1 MPMNNKIKNRSF
13 LGDRAVAAATTPAP
27 LPASEPDE
35 AQQGSGII
43 PGDRPEFP
51 LPTLND
57 KHSFL
62 ATPRGI
68 DRPRT
73 PPELSFE
80 DSRALL
86 TRLTGLQPWQLEAFP
101 DELPPLPLSRPSSPL
116 RSPETSRPP
125 PQVRPRRL
133 SSTAVPIRFR
143 KPPLSPSTQ
152 RELAL
157 EPEKRSVS
165 PGTSPVRSRHS
176 KAHSAEFRTSRE
188 IRPLY
193 LLERNRKSGE
203 IDEVL
208 PALPSSASPSRASS
222 STDTDAEYESALES
236 PRPSDNVTPDDLSF
250 DPLHAVSDLI
260 AGRPGPELQHPELV
274 GREIEEVDGSGQVT
288 PKASDFTSSTPAA
301 SVGPSR
307 DVLAAALEDVKAKRS
322 SSRPASPLAPSAPLD
337 DTKMRDVS
345 TTRSGKSSPTNS
357 SSRLQTAAFGAAIG
371 GLTAAAFRN
380 RTPSPF
386 EVLTGGRRLSE
397 ERKIETESAPVSSEP
412 DEMEIDRDKKGKGKA
427 QRDMSV
433 SEPSVAAPPQKVSE
447 PKQVPTF
454 VDNEDDWAKNKS
466 ESIVTDDAT
475 LVGESTSGP
484 SASKEIQTEKILE
497 STAPQ
502 AAQPVDVLRA
512 TFGSG
517 DKSSDEP
524 TSTSAASPA
533 DLEKALADIK
543 PEQEP
548 VQTIAEDVASST
560 PKGKKKKNKKGK
572 RGSQQAEAE
581 PPSLPIE
588 PAQEDKIIPEPETQ
602 KETMEREILEPSF
615 PSASQEEKKVDVMD
629 FLEKDDQDAAP
640 ESERSIPSVVEPAAP
655 VADIPAVEVKV
666 LEQSESAAPS
676 DVKELEQPKF
686 AATETPAAEPERP
699 TSGWGSGLWG
709 ALGWGKK
716 RATSPA
722 PAPAAA
728 PVVEM
733 KKKKETEVPPVLV
746 APSESKQ
753 PEIET
758 EVKTAKPEP
767 AQEVAV
773 VSDEVPMPEATTA
786 PTFVVPQTAYFAD
799 GGKPHFTF
807 PQPLTKVTEDSAR
820 ELTEDV
826 IVKKGLD
833 AVLAAS
839 SEPTSEVYQEA
850 KQTYATAPPPTAFF
864 TDNGKPHFTFPQP
877 SVKKVEEVSQAPSD
891 IIATEKAQVETPSE
905 LPVASEYVSRE
916 LTPRDFTPPTPF
928 FTDNGKPHFTFPQP
942 STKSA
947 EAITPGPESI
957 LAAEVIA
964 PVEPTESSMSK
975 KKKVKKDKK
984 KRESVVAPEPESA
997 ASEPPNTTAGPSQA
1011 PDVGVHDQ
1019 QVQQRSEDLVTAP
1032 PAADDAAVLLRDTQ
1046 RNIVPVDVTL
1056 PENAKPTEK
1065 DVVPEPQVEN
1075 AGKTVE
1081 LPQEAAPADTVPST
1095 PAEEDAAQS
1104 SSKKKNKKAKKAK
1117 RESVQL
1123 STVEDSET
1131 STPVV
1136 ERSLDF
1142 SSTAPSE
1149 VKPDAGIDVPLPME
1163 TVTEKD
1169 ELAEPIVE
1177 PAEEAPVSTQP
1188 KLEIAVQDVTIQPIE
1203 RTESVRTLVE
1213 PASAE
1218 RDIPETAPSVTE
1230 EELAATPK
1238 KKGKKSK
1245 AKSGTQTPEV
1255 QAEPIVEPSTSTAE
1269 LAEPSRDVVE
1279 MSKEPTEPTQLSEP
1293 TTSVVAPPLEQ
1304 TKSLEVEPTPVEQQ
1318 PREDISATTEPSAEA
1333 GEATL
1338 VSKKE
1343 KKKKKG
1349 KKAKGTE
1356 TPVEETVLP
1365 EVPTTI
1371 DKLVEPSVQPE
1382 NIGLP
1387 DELDGELDAPV
1398 EETTVQP
1405 PVEPETPVQADTKE
1419 IALSTEDTSA
1429 APRPDIP
1436 SEPVSRDITDLT
1448 TDNST
1453 VPEPAP
1459 IEESV
1464 PTPVVIQP
1472 TDTAEA
1478 DDLTSTPS
1486 KKDKKKKKAKKN
1498 KAVDESEP
1506 STPVT
1511 EVQRELEASI
1521 ESVQPE
1527 PTVETD
1533 VAKPEQPLE
1542 GVTQPIPTPEVATVA
1557 EERPIEALTEPE
1569 HARDLPAIISE
1580 EPIQAPATD
1589 VVGEAATE
1597 SKKAKKKKGKK
1608 GKSVDIEPSAA
1619 DLPKETVESE
1629 TVIEPPVVEKAI
1641 EAEPVPLLEEPQETP
1656 LPLETPKEV
1665 VAGPVEVVKETED
1678 KPTPV
1683 LAESTRNVEEP
1694 VIEEEAAASKKS
1706 KKKKAKKGKSF
1717 DTEPSTPNS
1726 EEPPVLVKDFLE
1738 PAPTEKSDAIL
1749 EVQEQAPSNKEAMP
1763 APVSAVVDDGT
1774 PSAVEKP
1781 VQDTAVSSAPEPTV
1795 EPTVGPHIE
1804 PTVEPTVET
1813 TIEPAVE
1820 AEGAELAS
1828 KKSKKKKAKKAKSTD
1843 ITEPSTPTTEE
1854 PSVQFEAP
1862 SEPVAVEKS
1871 SDEVAQPPIDE
1882 LIPEATTVP
1891 TVDESLSRT
1900 VSKAENTDVPTERA
1914 SKDAVEPPMPLEP
1927 AAEEAVVEST
1937 PKKAK
1942 KKKGKKATADEEKE
1956 PETVT
1961 EAVKDAPIVEPS
1973 PEAAQVEETVH
1984 PPEPLVADAP
1994 VESIS
1999 LADDTL
2005 PTPLTEEP
2013 IERELATEMGQLSEP
2028 VDFEVPMETPSAEF
2042 EALPEVPL
2050 STERSEPQ
2058 IEEPENDDATSTSK
2072 KTKKKKSKKSKSIS
2086 EPQTPVT
2093 EVESFIAAT
2102 TETPEAQASPAPVES
2117 TTTTEEV
2124 ALPEI
2129 ETAKPTE
2136 TQDVEQTLIEPIQ
2149 PTEEL
2154 SRDNDP
2160 SVTVADQPAE
2170 PVGESTT
2177 DAPLS
2182 KKDKKKAKKGK
2193 RVSIVED
2200 TPPAPAAPVEE
2211 VTRELGSE
2219 EHATEVP
2226 QPQPEIATISEPVS
2240 PKSMPVS
2247 TTQQEDVVPT
2257 TLDDSNLA
2265 EPTSIGETIA
2275 PADSEGA
2282 STEQME
2288 KKTVEP
2294 EPTLVVEEDA
2304 TSSKKGKKKAKKD
2317 KRKSVTES
2325 EPSTPLETPT
2335 QELERAPLDKETFA
2349 IPAVVAE
2356 SKEDAVNTAVGLE
2369 PATATPMPEE
2379 NTSVVTKVKQEEQQ
2393 PSVEPV
2399 LAEEP
2404 QQPEQSAEPEQSS
2417 LSKKDK
2423 KKAKKSKRVSIAE
2436 PESTPATPTEEKEVS
2451 LEDQPLPVAQLPEPA
2466 QDEAVSSSIEV
2477 QPVIIETIEEQ
2488 KVVLADVEA
2497 PLVPATAEEDQQAQ
2511 QTPEEESSAISKKEK
2526 KKAKKAKRVSIA
2538 EPESEVATP
2547 SEEKKE
2553 LELPVEAPV
2562 APTSAATE
2570 EATPAVT
2577 PVEELIS
2584 RGLPVGDSAPV
2595 APAVEESSL
2604 PQTPAEE
2611 PTAAPVEE
2619 EAPTSVSK
2627 KDKNKAKKA
2636 KRGSVAESGTTTP
2649 IETSVEENAQDLLD
2663 VQEPQSAPAVEE
2675 QILETPAT
2683 EEPVLVAPPAD
2694 DLQKAVDAEATAT
2707 SSKKDKKKSKKA
2719 KRGSIAETEPSEPSI
2734 PIEAS
2739 TPEVV
2744 DAKAEDRPANT
2755 ASDVNES
2762 VIVAPVGPQPAVAL
2776 TESAAPESTE
2786 QVPEQTKDVLAED
2799 QPLTTPPVVEEPI
2812 VAVPEVSQIDMP
2824 FTATEE
2830 TPKDIV
2836 QEDAPSASTLKKD
2849 KKKTKKSKRGSIA
2862 EPELSEPS
2870 APVEQ
2875 VPEQTKDVSVE
2886 EQQPVAPVITEEPV
2900 IVSPIVKEEIS
2911 QPSLDQ
2917 EALLPATFDESKEP
2931 SQAFPPTE
2939 PLSSE
2944 AVSETAAAPVEQTKD
2959 DEAEPAEWANLSKAQ
2974 KKKLKKAKR
2983 ASVAESEPSQPV
2995 TPAEELTKELRIE
3008 DVQPMAETADLKEP
3022 IVAPVVD
3029 ESTVIAEQPEASS
3042 IVQEPVEAVEEPV
3055 VKSKKDKKKAKK
3067 SKASS
3072 VIEGELSQPATP
3084 IEEVSRELAPSFKRP
3099 VVPDAHE
3106 IARVQKSAEGQSVT
3120 ATPVEEP
3127 QTKPIVEAPIE
3138 PTPAVEEIAD
3148 ATLSKKDKKKAK
3160 KSKRASGIEDQTS
3173 LPATPVEEVTKEL
3186 GIDDQPSTSAATEQP
3201 TTEEPPAA
3209 HDTPPPDQATE
3220 EAPAAATFIEPV
3232 EEPTKPSKKDK
3243 KKAKKQQKESKSETV
3258 PFLALET
3265 PEEANV
3271 SDTQSSPPPSIPSET
3286 PLLLSGIPTSYPHV
3300 RDIAFVEN
3308 GGESVQD
3315 ESARVVDEKEME
3327 NKLDVDVEKQEEPVV
3342 EAVDEEKTK
3351 KTKTDKKGK
3360 KRASVVEDP
3369 LPEASSA
3376 VDVADTTPIE
3386 PSGNEQVR
3394 SVAEVATL
3402 DPEVVVIEQPIA
3414 QVDTTEAQ
3422 LHDQQPVE
3430 EVKAAPEEKTTTMP
3444 SEPEQKKVKKHKLAA
3459 LFEQKA
3465 AEDKP
3470 ILPRKRTP
3478 LAKSTPETIAT
3489 EPTGESSKE
3498 VKVDE
3503 LVATAQLESVVSID
3517 NTAKPN
3523 EEIALPKDIVEPGAS
3538 APTISEVVMD
3548 KPLEPSERALDPVDE
3563 QSKEPTPVSTE
3574 PVLDPESSAAAKKDK
3589 KKAKKDKKKSGTATP
3604 VEAVPDV
3611 PDAAEEPLTSNT
3623 EETSLEAAPLVDKN
3637 VPVKAEEKS
3646 QEISEVIPA
3655 QPIVTDTPRD
3665 ISADLSQ
3672 EKSIEVGTPSEP
3684 STAVDDEVIATPS
3697 KKDKKKNKKAKK
3709 QSGTATPADET
3720 LPEAQPEKVE
3730 EPPVQAPEQIV
3741 DQPAV
3746 IKAAPVVEEAP
3757 ALVKENIKPSASD
3770 KTIAISQEE
3779 ASAVVVDRVA
3789 DIPSQQEEEVQQPTA
3804 SVPEEAVGPIA
3815 DTDVKLSKKDKK
3827 KAKKSKKSSG
3837 IDTPMVED
3845 VPEVEQK
3852 VEEPAMGQVEAVIP
3866 SQVMEAEPVVEQTN
3880 EALAETI
3887 PTALGKAIETPPC
3900 DEAPTVE
3907 TEVATDAPE
3916 HAPATDMPVQPAEE
3930 DWSYTAPKKDE
3941 KKGKKA
3947 KKAEDVATI
3956 VEPISELPSKTA
3968 ETIESTATP
3977 EKTIQDDVEA
3987 QPLQVTETD
3996 AVKAEDTNEQNLES
4010 ERALDIA
4017 ETDITEVAPLPAPEL
4032 PAEAPIE
4039 EEAPTPSS
4047 KKDKKKAK
4055 KAKKASGAATPVT
4068 EEVAIVQPEQV
4079 QEHTADNADSVT
4091 EPIEEVPA
4099 AISRKELVV
4108 EQPREVEQES
4118 ISPVV
4123 AVPAPLIDEPALPS
4137 SATKEEAQKSEE
4149 AFAEATVAEDGPA
4162 IPADITQ
4169 ELTIATTDANKS
4181 LVDEPPVAVTQ
4192 EGFVA
4197 TDTRGV
4203 ERPAQDSAPT
4213 VEVEP
4218 LDKGLT
4224 PEASKKKSKKK
4235 AKKSGTATPINE
4247 DVPASEPELSRDL
4260 GIQPEPA
4267 TNVKDDIMEDVQPST
4282 AQTQPILEEQSR
4294 IEQRDTPVVSHLT
4307 DLVTTI
4313 DEQAPAPTPKKTKK
4327 KSNMSGTATPTIDDT
4342 VVPQQETTQE
4352 SQDTPMLVES
4362 VDTTTSEPRYDVEVT
4377 RDVEIQEADISHAT
4391 VEPELQPDPTPH
4403 LEEDIAPTSSKK
4415 SKKKAKKSDTS
4426 ASIAKGVPQ
4435 VAPEDV
4441 PPPVEEP
4448 IATNRDVQEST
4459 VQALDV
4465 PDAKD
4470 DTPATIEPVLAPEP
4484 ELEAP
4489 IDVKAEDNGL
4499 AVSEDLAI
4507 APELVTEDTTSTPSK
4522 KKKKN
4527 KGKKSEP
4534 QTPAIELSDP
4544 MATETRT
4551 VSEDVQQAPGSEVA
4565 EVGFQAPVPEPLVL
4579 ADKVPSETRGEVI
4592 VEEKPVLTRKLS
4604 KKEKKA
4610 RKSSIAMD
4618 VEAEP
4623 IAEREVPTE
4632 SMVEGAQ
4639 APEIELMITE
4649 EPRQVPIIA
4658 EPEVPALTAE
4668 PIHPVE
4674 HAEKTVPTADS
4685 PVAAPMQDQ
4694 ISTEITQGE
4703 TASTPVKGN
4712 KAKKD
4717 KKSKKQS
4724 LSLDNAEAGDVAESS
4739 PNEQARDDAKSLI
4752 EPSQETAVVRDLDSL
4767 LAASNEVTD
4776 PPALELSEAV
4786 EALLPQVLGNIE
4798 QVPERQATL
4807 DEPEIYLQPRAEEN
4821 SESMPTVDIEP
4832 IEVTEVPSRKASKKT
4847 KKGKK
4852 NNDVPSEQQQ
4862 PEAMVVAEP
4871 TVESIPED
4879 LPSTAEQ
4886 LDVPA
4891 PSKSS
4896 SQELQLTSTTIDLPT
4911 SDVTTEPHSQLIEP
4925 ENEPLPATVET
4936 VNEATTS
4943 AQPLEDPMSI
4953 VDQTEVTT
4961 PSKKSKKDKKKG
4973 KKSSLTSGITT
4984 PIENLL
4990 FLHEQLRD
4998 ARPIEPEAIVR
5009 EGPSDTQPP
5018 QEVTSAPAVATIQD
5032 TPLPAREIAQEQ
5044 ERQTIEADELS
5055 LSRSASKKGKKK
5067 GKKAQNVPSELDNE
5081 IATTENEVLPV
5092 TAQESP
5098 KEEVEVLPIIT
5109 EARREAERSPPP
5121 PSFQTT
5127 QADSES
5133 TREIVEPA
5141 LDQVTQVK
5149 ERQDEK
5155 EELSQP
5161 PTISSP
5167 DLKAVQDDV
5176 AEFKLRS
5183 EALDQALATQ
5193 EQLDEPT
5200 SSDPTSFSD
5209 VVGKLSKKD
5218 KKKGKKA
5225 KGASLDTE
5233 PTTPAAEPEAVV
5245 ETKEIV
5251 EEPRMAEIP
5260 SRKLSKKD
5268 KKKAKQSVSEVEEV
5282 AKTLPEQVVPVIET
5296 QQPLIDQSRE
5306 EAKIFTETTT
5316 AEPAIQPDA
5325 PVVPVEQTQP
5335 TSLEEPVYPSEEAAT
5350 MKKEASR
5357 VNDTLTREIET
5368 IVPLARTETQH
5379 TDLAASVIKAPEAQ
5393 PDVPPEAESIAEG
5406 ERPSVS
5412 RKLSKKDK
5420 KKDKKSAS
5428 IDESTKTEQI
5438 PEVAA
5443 ENVLRT
5449 EELPIES
5456 QQPDVMNQEIPV
5468 VDVKATEK
5476 EAADTMHMPV
5486 EDTSVLQQSA
5496 VESAADPEPT
5506 PAVAPEIAAEDES
5519 ALPSKKSKKEK
5530 RKSKPTAESD
5540 VLPDISRAP
5549 VEGHLSQQ
5557 VVEVAEPEIEPASKP
5572 EKEEKRKTKKTTPAF
5587 EAESTAPLGTERKPE
5602 LPKEAVSERT
5612 ETVTA
5617 PARVVDDQSTRVAL
5631 IRDAEPSSSTT
5642 SLDTAEAPT
5651 LAKKPSR
5658 AQKLAAL
5665 FEQGAS
5671 QEGSSGQRELRKG
5684 TTGSVKDLAKQY
5696 ETQSRSVT
5704 PIQLPTSEKRT
5715 VSRVTSDARL
5725 GSRSPKKDI
5734 DFAGTVAAGLKI
5746 SGFDDTYVVNDST
5759 FHKSTSPHGTHDIT
5773 TDDDVAAALNSA
5785 GASKFASQG
5794 WTTPTSSPKLRPTK
5808 ESESST
5814 LPPIEVAIAATDD
5827 ISFDPLDVLNDPT
5840 FSKSNTSPRAL
5851 EEADPDELGSKLK
5864 MNKKSSGKKKRTSLP
5879 ESPAEAVPTTLSN
5892 EPTGGSLDAQSKE
5905 LPTEHDSAWPF
5916 EPKKDKKVKKDKKQ
5930 ASRTQDS
5937 VEYAVGET
5945 PAVEALTR
5953 EPPVVETLAVDS
5965 TASESKLA
5973 NPLSQAPI
5981 NVAPV
5986 DQGVPKEQAP
5996 KRATGKEFDEYPFP
6010 QVPIPRDA
6018 GSRDIEKSPM
6028 VGRKETEEVEELAGS
6043 SKKKEKKSRKGKE
6056 KSEPRS
6062 EMQEVQ
6068 HHNSSVDR
6076 TQDLATET
6084 HKRRSHPVTFEE
6096 DQPYEK
6102 RTHLREAT
6110 PELRQATS
6118 TKTEDSASNE
6128 RSSRRKTSAL
6138 DVEPRDRG
6146 LSPSA
6151 EPTWSFAGVRDSAVE
6166 VDELPVQ
6173 ARPAP
6178 FQESTRDSGYH
6189 DAGHS
6194 PVMPGEPVHQETTS
6208 SREKKRR
6215 SKEPK
6220 TPRERAIRN
6229 SQDVEN
6235 SPTLPEY
6242 PASAGATTPSPQE
6255 YATKERTSYLFDS
6268 SPSTRAYGTSPTVE
6282 TVTPAHESRRA
6293 VPSTTKE
6300 MGETTRPSKSKKPH
6314 AGSRDEQVSP
6324 TKEIEHKEPYQ
6335 SIFGDPKE
6343 KSTGQSSSLVTPL
6356 SKHGR
6361 TPSNNQLHTI
6371 TETSPPD
6378 DSPLHKKGRAINDV
6392 GAPDRGTKSAR
6403 RTESPKPFSE
6413 RLKSP
6418 PPVTPTPLSR
6428 RGHWKGLSIDR
6439 IAMESSTRQRRS
6451 NDDAQPCTSASG
6463 DLRAVSRLGEASAQD
6478 ANETDP
6484 NLSGLALATGAV
6496 AAIAG
6501 IADASKYDPVRGTGK
6516 GRRAN
6521 QTVVAH
6527 DANRV
6532 QEAWGEVP
6540 RSPMSPSRP
6549 TRPPSVRKRQSM
6561 QLIDLQTQLDEL
6573 AAQNSSL
6580 ENAKAR
6586 AEETLQATYHQ
6597 RQIDE
6602 QLVAEAAEA
6611 QANRNLAND
6620 TNERYAQLQSEGQL
6634 VHQQWQTTQRELE
6647 QLRTQHQQLTRG
6659 VEDAVRDEIG
6669 IALDERNAEIDR
6681 LNTDLTEAKEQIKT
6695 LQKQILSAKKPSESF
6710 LTIRDEDYFDSA
6722 CQQLCQ
6728 HVQQWVLRF
6737 SKFSDTRPCKLSSE
6751 IAADTRLD
6759 TATRQ
6764 KIDTR
6769 LDNAI
6774 LDGSDVDSL
6783 LADRVKRRDVFMSVV
6798 MTMIWE
6804 YVFTRY
6810 LFGMDREQRQKL
6822 KSLEKTLS
6830 EVGEYIDCIEFR
6842 TSTNI
6847 LVRTTTRRS
6856 PMREAFIQ
6864 QRAQDTEAVVHEIYS
6879 TLSTLLS
6886 PPSHLQRQIQE
6897 SLRNVMRLAVELSI
6911 EMRTQRAEYI
6921 MLPPLQPEYDTNG
6934 DLVAKVTFNAS
6945 LMNERSGRETSNDEL
6960 EGRGA
6965 IVKIVL
6971 FPLVVKKGDDF
6982 GEGEDEIVVCPAQ
6995 VLVQRPRDKKVV
7007 RMLSGAMSIDR
7018 PDSRASRMTSV
7029 VPESSIMD
7037 YETGS
7042 GNVI

>member
-1 MPMNNKIKNRSF
+1 
-13 LGDRAVAAATTPAP
+13 
-27 LPASEPDE
+27 
-35 AQQGSGII
+35 
-43 PGDRPEFP
+43 
-51 LPTLND
+51 
-57 KHSFL
+57 
-62 ATPRGI
+62 
-68 DRPRT
+68 
-73 PPELSFE
+73 
-80 DSRALL
+80 
-86 TRLTGLQPWQLEAFP
+86 
-101 DELPPLPLSRPSSPL
+101 
-116 RSPETSRPP
+116 
-125 PQVRPRRL
+125 
-133 SSTAVPIRFR
+133 
-143 KPPLSPSTQ
+143 
-152 RELAL
+152 
-157 EPEKRSVS
+157 
-165 PGTSPVRSRHS
+165 
-176 KAHSAEFRTSRE
+176 
-188 IRPLY
+188 
-193 LLERNRKSGE
+193 
-203 IDEVL
+203 
-208 PALPSSASPSRASS
+208 
-222 STDTDAEYESALES
+222 
-236 PRPSDNVTPDDLSF
+236 
-250 DPLHAVSDLI
+250 
-260 AGRPGPELQHPELV
+260 
-274 GREIEEVDGSGQVT
+274 
-288 PKASDFTSSTPAA
+288 
-301 SVGPSR
+301 
-307 DVLAAALEDVKAKRS
+307 
-322 SSRPASPLAPSAPLD
+322 
-337 DTKMRDVS
+337 
-345 TTRSGKSSPTNS
+345 
-357 SSRLQTAAFGAAIG
+357 
-371 GLTAAAFRN
+371 
-380 RTPSPF
+380 
-386 EVLTGGRRLSE
+386 
-397 ERKIETESAPVSSEP
+397 
-412 DEMEIDRDKKGKGKA
+412 MEIDRDKKGKGKA

-640 ESERSIPSVVEPAAP
+640 ESSAAVEVQKETTPVPSVVEPAAP

-728 PVVEM
+728 P
-733 KKKKETEVPPVLV
+733 
-746 APSESKQ
+746 

-905 LPVASEYVSRE
+905 LPVASDLISPSHSR
-916 LTPRDFTPPTPF
+916 
-928 FTDNGKPHFTFPQP
+928 
-942 STKSA
+942 
-947 EAITPGPESI
+947 
-957 LAAEVIA
+957 
-964 PVEPTESSMSK
+964 
-975 KKKVKKDKK
+975 
-984 KRESVVAPEPESA
+984 
-997 ASEPPNTTAGPSQA
+997 PSQA

-1104 SSKKKNKKAKKAK
+1104 SK
-1117 RESVQL
+1117 
-1123 STVEDSET
+1123 DSET

-1459 IEESV
+1459 IEES
-1464 PTPVVIQP
+1464 
-1472 TDTAEA
+1472 
-1478 DDLTSTPS
+1478 
-1486 KKDKKKKKAKKN
+1486 
-1498 KAVDESEP
+1498 AVDESEP

-1694 VIEEEAAASKKS
+1694 
-1706 KKKKAKKGKSF
+1706 GKSF

-2028 VDFEVPMETPSAEF
+2028 VDFE
-2042 EALPEVPL
+2042 
-2050 STERSEPQ
+2050 
-2058 IEEPENDDATSTSK
+2058 
-2072 KTKKKKSKKSKSIS
+2072 
-2086 EPQTPVT
+2086 TPVT

-2466 QDEAVSSSIEV
+2466 QDEA
-2477 QPVIIETIEEQ
+2477 
-2488 KVVLADVEA
+2488 
-2497 PLVPATAEEDQQAQ
+2497 
-2511 QTPEEESSAISKKEK
+2511 
-2526 KKAKKAKRVSIA
+2526 AKRVSIA

-2812 VAVPEVSQIDMP
+2812 VAVPE
-2824 FTATEE
+2824 
-2830 TPKDIV
+2830 
-2836 QEDAPSASTLKKD
+2836 
-2849 KKKTKKSKRGSIA
+2849 RGSIA

-3055 VKSKKDKKKAKK
+3055 VKRGA
-3067 SKASS
+3067 
-3072 VIEGELSQPATP
+3072 
-3084 IEEVSRELAPSFKRP
+3084 
-3099 VVPDAHE
+3099 
-3106 IARVQKSAEGQSVT
+3106 VT
-3120 ATPVEEP
+3120 A
-3127 QTKPIVEAPIE
+3127 
-3138 PTPAVEEIAD
+3138 
-3148 ATLSKKDKKKAK
+3148 
-3160 KSKRASGIEDQTS
+3160 
-3173 LPATPVEEVTKEL
+3173 
-3186 GIDDQPSTSAATEQP
+3186 
-3201 TTEEPPAA
+3201 
-3209 HDTPPPDQATE
+3209 
-3220 EAPAAATFIEPV
+3220 
-3232 EEPTKPSKKDK
+3232 
-3243 KKAKKQQKESKSETV
+3243 
-3258 PFLALET
+3258 
-3265 PEEANV
+3265 
-3271 SDTQSSPPPSIPSET
+3271 
-3286 PLLLSGIPTSYPHV
+3286 
-3300 RDIAFVEN
+3300 
-3308 GGESVQD
+3308 
-3315 ESARVVDEKEME
+3315 
-3327 NKLDVDVEKQEEPVV
+3327 
-3342 EAVDEEKTK
+3342 
-3351 KTKTDKKGK
+3351 
-3360 KRASVVEDP
+3360 
-3369 LPEASSA
+3369 
-3376 VDVADTTPIE
+3376 
-3386 PSGNEQVR
+3386 
-3394 SVAEVATL
+3394 
-3402 DPEVVVIEQPIA
+3402 
-3414 QVDTTEAQ
+3414 
-3422 LHDQQPVE
+3422 
-3430 EVKAAPEEKTTTMP
+3430 
-3444 SEPEQKKVKKHKLAA
+3444 
-3459 LFEQKA
+3459 
-3465 AEDKP
+3465 
-3470 ILPRKRTP
+3470 
-3478 LAKSTPETIAT
+3478 
-3489 EPTGESSKE
+3489 
-3498 VKVDE
+3498 
-3503 LVATAQLESVVSID
+3503 
-3517 NTAKPN
+3517 
-3523 EEIALPKDIVEPGAS
+3523 
-3538 APTISEVVMD
+3538 
-3548 KPLEPSERALDPVDE
+3548 
-3563 QSKEPTPVSTE
+3563 
-3574 PVLDPESSAAAKKDK
+3574 
-3589 KKAKKDKKKSGTATP
+3589 
-3604 VEAVPDV
+3604 
-3611 PDAAEEPLTSNT
+3611 
-3623 EETSLEAAPLVDKN
+3623 
-3637 VPVKAEEKS
+3637 
-3646 QEISEVIPA
+3646 
-3655 QPIVTDTPRD
+3655 
-3665 ISADLSQ
+3665 
-3672 EKSIEVGTPSEP
+3672 
-3684 STAVDDEVIATPS
+3684 
-3697 KKDKKKNKKAKK
+3697 
-3709 QSGTATPADET
+3709 
-3720 LPEAQPEKVE
+3720 
-3730 EPPVQAPEQIV
+3730 
-3741 DQPAV
+3741 
-3746 IKAAPVVEEAP
+3746 
-3757 ALVKENIKPSASD
+3757 
-3770 KTIAISQEE
+3770 
-3779 ASAVVVDRVA
+3779 
-3789 DIPSQQEEEVQQPTA
+3789 
-3804 SVPEEAVGPIA
+3804 
-3815 DTDVKLSKKDKK
+3815 
-3827 KAKKSKKSSG
+3827 
-3837 IDTPMVED
+3837 
-3845 VPEVEQK
+3845 
-3852 VEEPAMGQVEAVIP
+3852 
-3866 SQVMEAEPVVEQTN
+3866 
-3880 EALAETI
+3880 
-3887 PTALGKAIETPPC
+3887 
-3900 DEAPTVE
+3900 
-3907 TEVATDAPE
+3907 
-3916 HAPATDMPVQPAEE
+3916 
-3930 DWSYTAPKKDE
+3930 
-3941 KKGKKA
+3941 
-3947 KKAEDVATI
+3947 
-3956 VEPISELPSKTA
+3956 
-3968 ETIESTATP
+3968 
-3977 EKTIQDDVEA
+3977 
-3987 QPLQVTETD
+3987 
-3996 AVKAEDTNEQNLES
+3996 
-4010 ERALDIA
+4010 
-4017 ETDITEVAPLPAPEL
+4017 
-4032 PAEAPIE
+4032 
-4039 EEAPTPSS
+4039 
-4047 KKDKKKAK
+4047 
-4055 KAKKASGAATPVT
+4055 
-4068 EEVAIVQPEQV
+4068 
-4079 QEHTADNADSVT
+4079 
-4091 EPIEEVPA
+4091 
-4099 AISRKELVV
+4099 
-4108 EQPREVEQES
+4108 
-4118 ISPVV
+4118 
-4123 AVPAPLIDEPALPS
+4123 
-4137 SATKEEAQKSEE
+4137 
-4149 AFAEATVAEDGPA
+4149 
-4162 IPADITQ
+4162 
-4169 ELTIATTDANKS
+4169 
-4181 LVDEPPVAVTQ
+4181 
-4192 EGFVA
+4192 
-4197 TDTRGV
+4197 
-4203 ERPAQDSAPT
+4203 
-4213 VEVEP
+4213 
-4218 LDKGLT
+4218 
-4224 PEASKKKSKKK
+4224 
-4235 AKKSGTATPINE
+4235 
-4247 DVPASEPELSRDL
+4247 
-4260 GIQPEPA
+4260 
-4267 TNVKDDIMEDVQPST
+4267 
-4282 AQTQPILEEQSR
+4282 
-4294 IEQRDTPVVSHLT
+4294 RDTY
-4307 DLVTTI
+4307 
-4313 DEQAPAPTPKKTKK
+4313 
-4327 KSNMSGTATPTIDDT
+4327 
-4342 VVPQQETTQE
+4342 
-4352 SQDTPMLVES
+4352 
-4362 VDTTTSEPRYDVEVT
+4362 R
-4377 RDVEIQEADISHAT
+4377 
-4391 VEPELQPDPTPH
+4391 
-4403 LEEDIAPTSSKK
+4403 
-4415 SKKKAKKSDTS
+4415 
-4426 ASIAKGVPQ
+4426 
-4435 VAPEDV
+4435 
-4441 PPPVEEP
+4441 
-4448 IATNRDVQEST
+4448 
-4459 VQALDV
+4459 
-4465 PDAKD
+4465 
-4470 DTPATIEPVLAPEP
+4470 
-4484 ELEAP
+4484 
-4489 IDVKAEDNGL
+4489 
-4499 AVSEDLAI
+4499 
-4507 APELVTEDTTSTPSK
+4507 
-4522 KKKKN
+4522 
-4527 KGKKSEP
+4527 
-4534 QTPAIELSDP
+4534 
-4544 MATETRT
+4544 
-4551 VSEDVQQAPGSEVA
+4551 GS
-4565 EVGFQAPVPEPLVL
+4565 F
-4579 ADKVPSETRGEVI
+4579 
-4592 VEEKPVLTRKLS
+4592 
-4604 KKEKKA
+4604 
-4610 RKSSIAMD
+4610 
-4618 VEAEP
+4618 
-4623 IAEREVPTE
+4623 
-4632 SMVEGAQ
+4632 
-4639 APEIELMITE
+4639 
-4649 EPRQVPIIA
+4649 
-4658 EPEVPALTAE
+4658 
-4668 PIHPVE
+4668 
-4674 HAEKTVPTADS
+4674 
-4685 PVAAPMQDQ
+4685 
-4694 ISTEITQGE
+4694 
-4703 TASTPVKGN
+4703 
-4712 KAKKD
+4712 
-4717 KKSKKQS
+4717 
-4724 LSLDNAEAGDVAESS
+4724 
-4739 PNEQARDDAKSLI
+4739 
-4752 EPSQETAVVRDLDSL
+4752 
-4767 LAASNEVTD
+4767 
-4776 PPALELSEAV
+4776 
-4786 EALLPQVLGNIE
+4786 
-4798 QVPERQATL
+4798 
-4807 DEPEIYLQPRAEEN
+4807 
-4821 SESMPTVDIEP
+4821 
-4832 IEVTEVPSRKASKKT
+4832 
-4847 KKGKK
+4847 
-4852 NNDVPSEQQQ
+4852 
-4862 PEAMVVAEP
+4862 
-4871 TVESIPED
+4871 
-4879 LPSTAEQ
+4879 
-4886 LDVPA
+4886 
-4891 PSKSS
+4891 
-4896 SQELQLTSTTIDLPT
+4896 
-4911 SDVTTEPHSQLIEP
+4911 
-4925 ENEPLPATVET
+4925 
-4936 VNEATTS
+4936 
-4943 AQPLEDPMSI
+4943 
-4953 VDQTEVTT
+4953 
-4961 PSKKSKKDKKKG
+4961 
-4973 KKSSLTSGITT
+4973 
-4984 PIENLL
+4984 
-4990 FLHEQLRD
+4990 
-4998 ARPIEPEAIVR
+4998 
-5009 EGPSDTQPP
+5009 
-5018 QEVTSAPAVATIQD
+5018 
-5032 TPLPAREIAQEQ
+5032 
-5044 ERQTIEADELS
+5044 
-5055 LSRSASKKGKKK
+5055 
-5067 GKKAQNVPSELDNE
+5067 
-5081 IATTENEVLPV
+5081 
-5092 TAQESP
+5092 
-5098 KEEVEVLPIIT
+5098 
-5109 EARREAERSPPP
+5109 
-5121 PSFQTT
+5121 
-5127 QADSES
+5127 
-5133 TREIVEPA
+5133 
-5141 LDQVTQVK
+5141 
-5149 ERQDEK
+5149 
-5155 EELSQP
+5155 
-5161 PTISSP
+5161 
-5167 DLKAVQDDV
+5167 
-5176 AEFKLRS
+5176 
-5183 EALDQALATQ
+5183 
-5193 EQLDEPT
+5193 
-5200 SSDPTSFSD
+5200 
-5209 VVGKLSKKD
+5209 
-5218 KKKGKKA
+5218 
-5225 KGASLDTE
+5225 
-5233 PTTPAAEPEAVV
+5233 
-5245 ETKEIV
+5245 
-5251 EEPRMAEIP
+5251 
-5260 SRKLSKKD
+5260 
-5268 KKKAKQSVSEVEEV
+5268 
-5282 AKTLPEQVVPVIET
+5282 
-5296 QQPLIDQSRE
+5296 
-5306 EAKIFTETTT
+5306 
-5316 AEPAIQPDA
+5316 
-5325 PVVPVEQTQP
+5325 
-5335 TSLEEPVYPSEEAAT
+5335 
-5350 MKKEASR
+5350 
-5357 VNDTLTREIET
+5357 
-5368 IVPLARTETQH
+5368 
-5379 TDLAASVIKAPEAQ
+5379 
-5393 PDVPPEAESIAEG
+5393 
-5406 ERPSVS
+5406 
-5412 RKLSKKDK
+5412 
-5420 KKDKKSAS
+5420 
-5428 IDESTKTEQI
+5428 
-5438 PEVAA
+5438 
-5443 ENVLRT
+5443 
-5449 EELPIES
+5449 
-5456 QQPDVMNQEIPV
+5456 
-5468 VDVKATEK
+5468 
-5476 EAADTMHMPV
+5476 
-5486 EDTSVLQQSA
+5486 
-5496 VESAADPEPT
+5496 
-5506 PAVAPEIAAEDES
+5506 
-5519 ALPSKKSKKEK
+5519 
-5530 RKSKPTAESD
+5530 
-5540 VLPDISRAP
+5540 
-5549 VEGHLSQQ
+5549 
-5557 VVEVAEPEIEPASKP
+5557 
-5572 EKEEKRKTKKTTPAF
+5572 
-5587 EAESTAPLGTERKPE
+5587 
-5602 LPKEAVSERT
+5602 
-5612 ETVTA
+5612 
-5617 PARVVDDQSTRVAL
+5617 
-5631 IRDAEPSSSTT
+5631 
-5642 SLDTAEAPT
+5642 
-5651 LAKKPSR
+5651 
-5658 AQKLAAL
+5658 
-5665 FEQGAS
+5665 
-5671 QEGSSGQRELRKG
+5671 
-5684 TTGSVKDLAKQY
+5684 
-5696 ETQSRSVT
+5696 
-5704 PIQLPTSEKRT
+5704 
-5715 VSRVTSDARL
+5715 
-5725 GSRSPKKDI
+5725 
-5734 DFAGTVAAGLKI
+5734 
-5746 SGFDDTYVVNDST
+5746 
-5759 FHKSTSPHGTHDIT
+5759 
-5773 TDDDVAAALNSA
+5773 
-5785 GASKFASQG
+5785 
-5794 WTTPTSSPKLRPTK
+5794 
-5808 ESESST
+5808 
-5814 LPPIEVAIAATDD
+5814 
-5827 ISFDPLDVLNDPT
+5827 
-5840 FSKSNTSPRAL
+5840 
-5851 EEADPDELGSKLK
+5851 
-5864 MNKKSSGKKKRTSLP
+5864 
-5879 ESPAEAVPTTLSN
+5879 
-5892 EPTGGSLDAQSKE
+5892 
-5905 LPTEHDSAWPF
+5905 
-5916 EPKKDKKVKKDKKQ
+5916 
-5930 ASRTQDS
+5930 
-5937 VEYAVGET
+5937 
-5945 PAVEALTR
+5945 
-5953 EPPVVETLAVDS
+5953 
-5965 TASESKLA
+5965 
-5973 NPLSQAPI
+5973 
-5981 NVAPV
+5981 
-5986 DQGVPKEQAP
+5986 
-5996 KRATGKEFDEYPFP
+5996 
-6010 QVPIPRDA
+6010 
-6018 GSRDIEKSPM
+6018 
-6028 VGRKETEEVEELAGS
+6028 
-6043 SKKKEKKSRKGKE
+6043 
-6056 KSEPRS
+6056 
-6062 EMQEVQ
+6062 
-6068 HHNSSVDR
+6068 
-6076 TQDLATET
+6076 
-6084 HKRRSHPVTFEE
+6084 
-6096 DQPYEK
+6096 
-6102 RTHLREAT
+6102 
-6110 PELRQATS
+6110 
-6118 TKTEDSASNE
+6118 
-6128 RSSRRKTSAL
+6128 
-6138 DVEPRDRG
+6138 
-6146 LSPSA
+6146 
-6151 EPTWSFAGVRDSAVE
+6151 
-6166 VDELPVQ
+6166 
-6173 ARPAP
+6173 
-6178 FQESTRDSGYH
+6178 
-6189 DAGHS
+6189 
-6194 PVMPGEPVHQETTS
+6194 
-6208 SREKKRR
+6208 
-6215 SKEPK
+6215 
-6220 TPRERAIRN
+6220 
-6229 SQDVEN
+6229 
-6235 SPTLPEY
+6235 
-6242 PASAGATTPSPQE
+6242 
-6255 YATKERTSYLFDS
+6255 
-6268 SPSTRAYGTSPTVE
+6268 
-6282 TVTPAHESRRA
+6282 
-6293 VPSTTKE
+6293 
-6300 MGETTRPSKSKKPH
+6300 
-6314 AGSRDEQVSP
+6314 
-6324 TKEIEHKEPYQ
+6324 
-6335 SIFGDPKE
+6335 
-6343 KSTGQSSSLVTPL
+6343 
-6356 SKHGR
+6356 
-6361 TPSNNQLHTI
+6361 
-6371 TETSPPD
+6371 
-6378 DSPLHKKGRAINDV
+6378 
-6392 GAPDRGTKSAR
+6392 
-6403 RTESPKPFSE
+6403 
-6413 RLKSP
+6413 
-6418 PPVTPTPLSR
+6418 
-6428 RGHWKGLSIDR
+6428 
-6439 IAMESSTRQRRS
+6439 
-6451 NDDAQPCTSASG
+6451 
-6463 DLRAVSRLGEASAQD
+6463 
-6478 ANETDP
+6478 
-6484 NLSGLALATGAV
+6484 
-6496 AAIAG
+6496 
-6501 IADASKYDPVRGTGK
+6501 
-6516 GRRAN
+6516 
-6521 QTVVAH
+6521 
-6527 DANRV
+6527 
-6532 QEAWGEVP
+6532 
-6540 RSPMSPSRP
+6540 
-6549 TRPPSVRKRQSM
+6549 
-6561 QLIDLQTQLDEL
+6561 
-6573 AAQNSSL
+6573 
-6580 ENAKAR
+6580 
-6586 AEETLQATYHQ
+6586 
-6597 RQIDE
+6597 
-6602 QLVAEAAEA
+6602 
-6611 QANRNLAND
+6611 
-6620 TNERYAQLQSEGQL
+6620 
-6634 VHQQWQTTQRELE
+6634 
-6647 QLRTQHQQLTRG
+6647 
-6659 VEDAVRDEIG
+6659 
-6669 IALDERNAEIDR
+6669 
-6681 LNTDLTEAKEQIKT
+6681 
-6695 LQKQILSAKKPSESF
+6695 
-6710 LTIRDEDYFDSA
+6710 
-6722 CQQLCQ
+6722 
-6728 HVQQWVLRF
+6728 
-6737 SKFSDTRPCKLSSE
+6737 
-6751 IAADTRLD
+6751 
-6759 TATRQ
+6759 
-6764 KIDTR
+6764 
-6769 LDNAI
+6769 
-6774 LDGSDVDSL
+6774 
-6783 LADRVKRRDVFMSVV
+6783 
-6798 MTMIWE
+6798 
-6804 YVFTRY
+6804 
-6810 LFGMDREQRQKL
+6810 
-6822 KSLEKTLS
+6822 
-6830 EVGEYIDCIEFR
+6830 
-6842 TSTNI
+6842 
-6847 LVRTTTRRS
+6847 
-6856 PMREAFIQ
+6856 
-6864 QRAQDTEAVVHEIYS
+6864 
-6879 TLSTLLS
+6879 
-6886 PPSHLQRQIQE
+6886 
-6897 SLRNVMRLAVELSI
+6897 
-6911 EMRTQRAEYI
+6911 
-6921 MLPPLQPEYDTNG
+6921 
-6934 DLVAKVTFNAS
+6934 
-6945 LMNERSGRETSNDEL
+6945 
-6960 EGRGA
+6960 
-6965 IVKIVL
+6965 
-6971 FPLVVKKGDDF
+6971 
-6982 GEGEDEIVVCPAQ
+6982 
-6995 VLVQRPRDKKVV
+6995 
-7007 RMLSGAMSIDR
+7007 
-7018 PDSRASRMTSV
+7018 
-7029 VPESSIMD
+7029 
-7037 YETGS
+7037 
-7042 GNVI
+7042 

>member
-1 MPMNNKIKNRSF
+1 
-13 LGDRAVAAATTPAP
+13 VAAATTPAP

-236 PRPSDNVTPDDLSF
+236 PRPSDNVTPDDLNF

-288 PKASDFTSSTPAA
+288 PKASDFTSGTPAA

-412 DEMEIDRDKKGKGKA
+412 DEMEIDRDTKGKGKA
-427 QRDMSV
+427 SRDMSV

-447 PKQVPTF
+447 PKQAVPTF
-454 VDNEDDWAKNKS
+454 VDSEDDWAKNKS

-484 SASKEIQTEKILE
+484 SASKELQTEKILE

-502 AAQPVDVLRA
+502 AAQSIDVRRA

-524 TSTSAASPA
+524 TSKSAASPA
-533 DLEKALADIK
+533 DLEKALADIE

-572 RGSQQAEAE
+572 RGSQQVEAE
-581 PPSLPIE
+581 PSSLPIE

-602 KETMEREILEPSF
+602 KETIEREILEPSF
-615 PSASQEEKKVDVMD
+615 PSASQVEKKVDVMD
-629 FLEKDDQDAAP
+629 FLGKDDQDAAP
-640 ESERSIPSVVEPAAP
+640 EFSAAVEVQKKTTPVPSVVEPAVP
-655 VADIPAVEVKV
+655 VADIPVVE
-666 LEQSESAAPS
+666 
-676 DVKELEQPKF
+676 VKELEQPKF

-722 PAPAAA
+722 PTPTAA
-728 PVVEM
+728 PVVEE
-733 KKKKETEVPPVLV
+733 KEKKETEVPPVPV
-746 APSESKQ
+746 VTSESKQ

-758 EVKTAKPEP
+758 EVKTAKPEL
-767 AQEVAV
+767 AQEVAA
-773 VSDEVPMPEATTA
+773 VSDEVPIPEATTA
-786 PTFVVPQTAYFAD
+786 PTFVVPETAYFAD

-807 PQPLTKVTEDSAR
+807 PQPSNKVTEDSAR
-820 ELTEDV
+820 EPTEDV

-833 AVLAAS
+833 AAPAAS

-850 KQTYATAPPPTAFF
+850 KPTYATAPSPTAFF

-877 SVKKVEEVSQAPSD
+877 SVKNPEEVSQATSN
-891 IIATEKAQVETPSE
+891 IIATEKAQVETPSG
-905 LPVASEYVSRE
+905 LPVASEYVSRG
-916 LTPRDFTPPTPF
+916 LTTRDFTPPTPF

-947 EAITPGPESI
+947 EAVTPEPESI
-957 LAAEVIA
+957 LAAKAVA
-964 PVEPTESSMSK
+964 PAEPTESSMSK
-975 KKKVKKDKK
+975 KKKSKKDKK
-984 KRESVVAPEPESA
+984 KRESVVAPELESVG
-997 ASEPPNTTAGPSQA
+997 SEPSTTTAGPSQA
-1011 PDVGVHDQ
+1011 PDVGVDDQ

-1032 PAADDAAVLLRDTQ
+1032 LAVDEAAVLLRDTQ
-1046 RNIVPVDVTL
+1046 PNIVPVDVAL
-1056 PENAKPTEK
+1056 PENTKLTEK

-1075 AGKTVE
+1075 AEKTLE
-1081 LPQEAAPADTVPST
+1081 LPQKAAPADTVPST
-1095 PAEEDAAQS
+1095 PAEEDAAPS
-1104 SSKKKNKKAKKAK
+1104 SSKKKIKKAKKAK
-1117 RESVQL
+1117 QESVQL
-1123 STVEDSET
+1123 PTVEDSEPST
-1131 STPVV
+1131 SVV
-1136 ERSLDF
+1136 ERSFNF

-1149 VKPDAGIDVPLPME
+1149 AKPDASIDVPLPME
-1163 TVTEKD
+1163 TLTEKD
-1169 ELAEPIVE
+1169 ELTEPIVE
-1177 PAEEAPVSTQP
+1177 PVKETPVFTQP
-1188 KLEIAVQDVTIQPIE
+1188 KLETAVQDGTIQPV
-1203 RTESVRTLVE
+1203 ESTGPVPTLDE

-1218 RDIPETAPSVTE
+1218 RDITETALPVTE
-1230 EELAATPK
+1230 DELAATPKK

-1255 QAEPIVEPSTSTAE
+1255 QAKPIVEPSTSTAE

-1279 MSKEPTEPTQLSEP
+1279 MSKDPTEPTQLSEP
-1293 TTSVVAPPLEQ
+1293 TTSAVAPPLEQ

-1318 PREDISATTEPSAEA
+1318 SREDISAAIEPSAEA
-1333 GEATL
+1333 EEATL
-1338 VSKKE
+1338 ISKKD

-1365 EVPTTI
+1365 EVTTTI
-1371 DKLVEPSVQPE
+1371 DTVGEPSVQPE

-1387 DELDGELDAPV
+1387 DELDGELEAPV

-1405 PVEPETPVQADTKE
+1405 QAEPETLVQADTKE
-1419 IALSTEDTSA
+1419 IALSTEDTPA
-1429 APRPDIP
+1429 APQPDIP

-1453 VPEPAP
+1453 VPKPAP
-1459 IEESV
+1459 IEEST
-1464 PTPVVIQP
+1464 PTPVVVQP

-1478 DDLTSTPS
+1478 DDLASTPS
-1486 KKDKKKKKAKKN
+1486 KKDKKKKKGKKN
-1498 KAVDESEP
+1498 KAVDESGP

-1511 EVQRELEASI
+1511 EVQRELEAPI
-1521 ESVQPE
+1521 QSVQPE
-1527 PTVETD
+1527 PTVKTD

-1542 GVTQPIPTPEVATVA
+1542 GVAQPTLTPEVATVA
-1557 EERPIEALTEPE
+1557 EEKPIEALTEPE
-1569 HARDLPAIISE
+1569 SARDLRAIISE

-1589 VVGEAATE
+1589 VVEEAATE

-1629 TVIEPPVVEKAI
+1629 SVIEPPVVEKGI
-1641 EAEPVPLLEEPQETP
+1641 EAEPAPLLEESQEAP
-1656 LPLETPKEV
+1656 LPLETPKEPV
-1665 VAGPVEVVKETED
+1665 TEPVEVVKETED
-1678 KPTPV
+1678 QPTPV
-1683 LAESTRNVEEP
+1683 LVESTRDIEEP
-1694 VIEEEAAASKKS
+1694 VVEEESATPKKS
-1706 KKKKAKKGKSF
+1706 KKKKAKKGKSL
-1717 DTEPSTPNS
+1717 DTEPSTPIS
-1726 EEPPVLVKDFLE
+1726 EEPPVLVKDSSE
-1738 PAPTEKSDAIL
+1738 PALTERSDDIL
-1749 EVQEQAPSNKEAMP
+1749 EVQEQAPSNKEENSAKEPESVAGP
-1763 APVSAVVDDGT
+1763 APVSAIVDDAT
-1774 PSAVEKP
+1774 LSAVEKP
-1781 VQDTAVSSAPEPTV
+1781 VQDTAVSSALESTV

-1828 KKSKKKKAKKAKSTD
+1828 TKKSKKKKAKKAKSTD

-1871 SDEVAQPPIDE
+1871 SDGVAQPPIDE
-1882 LIPEATTVP
+1882 PIPGATTVP

-1900 VSKAENTDVPTERA
+1900 VSKAEENTDVPTERA
-1914 SKDAVEPPMPLEP
+1914 SQDAVEPPMLLEP
-1927 AAEEAVVEST
+1927 AAEEAVGKST

-1942 KKKGKKATADEEKE
+1942 KKMGKKAKADEEKE
-1956 PETVT
+1956 PETVA
-1961 EAVKDAPIVEPS
+1961 EAVKDAPIVGPS

-1984 PPEPLVADAP
+1984 RTESLVAEAP
-1994 VESIS
+1994 VKSIS

-2005 PTPLTEEP
+2005 PTPLAEEP
-2013 IERELATEMGQLSEP
+2013 IERELATEMGQSSEP
-2028 VDFEVPMETPSAEF
+2028 VDFEVPMENISAEF
-2042 EALPEVPL
+2042 EALSEDPL

-2058 IEEPENDDATSTSK
+2058 IEGPQNDDATSTSK
-2072 KTKKKKSKKSKSIS
+2072 KTKKKKGKKSKSIS

-2102 TETPEAQASPAPVES
+2102 TETPEAQATPALVEL

-2136 TQDVEQTLIEPIQ
+2136 TQDVEQTLIEAIQ
-2149 PTEEL
+2149 LTEEL
-2154 SRDNDP
+2154 SRDNEP

-2170 PVGESTT
+2170 QVGESTT

-2200 TPPAPAAPVEE
+2200 TASATAAPVEE

-2226 QPQPEIATISEPVS
+2226 RPQREIATISEPVS

-2257 TLDDSNLA
+2257 TLNDSNLA

-2282 STEQME
+2282 SAEQRQ

-2294 EPTLVVEEDA
+2294 EPTPAVEEDA

-2335 QELERAPLDKETFA
+2335 QELERAPLDKEPFA
-2349 IPAVVAE
+2349 IPEVVAE
-2356 SKEDAVNTAVGLE
+2356 SKEEDVSTAVDLE
-2369 PATATPMPEE
+2369 PATTTPMPEE
-2379 NTSVVTKVKQEEQQ
+2379 NTSVVTEVKQEEQ

-2423 KKAKKSKRVSIAE
+2423 KRAKKSKRVSIAE

-2466 QDEAVSSSIEV
+2466 QGEAVSSSIEV
-2477 QPVIIETIEEQ
+2477 QPVITETIEEQ

-2497 PLVPATAEEDQQAQ
+2497 PLVPATAEEDQQPQ
-2511 QTPEEESSAISKKEK
+2511 QTPEEESLTISKKEK

-2553 LELPVEAPV
+2553 LELPVEEPV
-2562 APTSAATE
+2562 APIPAATE

-2577 PVEELIS
+2577 PVKEPIS
-2584 RGLPVGDSAPV
+2584 RDLPIEDSAPV
-2595 APAVEESSL
+2595 APVVEESSL

-2627 KDKNKAKKA
+2627 KDKKKAKKA
-2636 KRGSVAESGTTTP
+2636 KRGSVAESGITTP
-2649 IETSVEENAQDLLD
+2649 IETPVEEKAQDPLE

-2675 QILETPAT
+2675 QISETPAT

-2694 DLQKAVDAEATAT
+2694 DLQKAVDAEATVT
-2707 SSKKDKKKSKKA
+2707 SSKDKKKSKKA
-2719 KRGSIAETEPSEPSI
+2719 KRGSIPETEPSEPST
-2734 PIEAS
+2734 PIEVS

-2744 DAKAEDRPANT
+2744 DAKVEDHPATT
-2755 ASDVNES
+2755 ASDVNEP

-2776 TESAAPESTE
+2776 TESIAPESTE
-2786 QVPEQTKDVLAED
+2786 QVPEQIKDVLAED

-2824 FTATEE
+2824 STVTEE
-2830 TPKDIV
+2830 KPKDIV
-2836 QEDAPSASTLKKD
+2836 QDDAPSESTPKKD
-2849 KKKTKKSKRGSIA
+2849 RKKAKKSKRGSIA

-2875 VPEQTKDVSVE
+2875 VPEQTKDVGVE
-2886 EQQPVAPVITEEPV
+2886 EQQTVAPSITEEPA
-2900 IVSPIVKEEIS
+2900 IVSPIVKEELP

-2917 EALLPATFDESKEP
+2917 EVLLPATLDESKEP
-2931 SQAFPPTE
+2931 SQAIPPTE

-2959 DEAEPAEWANLSKAQ
+2959 DEAEPAEWAILSKAQ

-2983 ASVAESEPSQPV
+2983 ASVAESEPSQPA
-2995 TPAEELTKELRIE
+2995 TPAEELTKELRVE
-3008 DVQPMAETADLKEP
+3008 AVQPVTETADLKEP

-3042 IVQEPVEAVEEPV
+3042 TVQEPVEAVEEPV
-3055 VKSKKDKKKAKK
+3055 VKSKKEKKKAKK

-3084 IEEVSRELAPSFKRP
+3084 TEEVSRELAPSFEQP
-3099 VVPDAHE
+3099 VVPDADE
-3106 IARVQKSAEGQSVT
+3106 IAGEQKPAEGQSVT
-3120 ATPVEEP
+3120 VTPVEEP
-3127 QTKPIVEAPIE
+3127 QTEPIVEAPVEAPVE
-3138 PTPAVEEIAD
+3138 PTPAVEETAD

-3160 KSKRASGIEDQTS
+3160 RSKRASGIEDQTS
-3173 LPATPVEEVTKEL
+3173 LPATPVEEFAKEL
-3186 GIDDQPSTSAATEQP
+3186 GIDDQPSTSAATEQQ
-3201 TTEEPPAA
+3201 TTDEPPAA
-3209 HDTPPPDQATE
+3209 HDTPPPGQATE
-3220 EAPAAATFIEPV
+3220 EAPATATFIEPV

-3327 NKLDVDVEKQEEPVV
+3327 KKLDVDVEKQEEPVV
-3342 EAVDEEKTK
+3342 EAVDEQKTK

-3386 PSGNEQVR
+3386 PSESEQVR
-3394 SVAEVATL
+3394 SVATL

-3414 QVDTTEAQ
+3414 QVDPAEAQ
-3422 LHDQQPVE
+3422 LHDSQPIE

-3470 ILPRKRTP
+3470 ILSRKRTP

-3503 LVATAQLESVVSID
+3503 LVATAQLEPIVSID
-3517 NTAKPN
+3517 DTAKPS
-3523 EEIALPKDIVEPGAS
+3523 EEFTFPKSIVKPGAS
-3538 APTISEVVMD
+3538 TPAISDVVMD
-3548 KPLEPSERALDPVDE
+3548 KPLEPTERALDPVDE
-3563 QSKEPTPVSTE
+3563 QPKEPTPVPTE
-3574 PVLDPESSAAAKKDK
+3574 TVLDAESLAAAKKDK
-3589 KKAKKDKKKSGTATP
+3589 KKAKKDKKKSGTAIP

-3611 PDAAEEPLTSNT
+3611 PDAAEEPLTSKT

-3637 VPVKAEEKS
+3637 VPVKAEEQS
-3646 QEISEVIPA
+3646 QEISEVIQA

-3665 ISADLSQ
+3665 ISVDLSQ
-3672 EKSIEVGTPSEP
+3672 EKSIEVETPSEP
-3684 STAVDDEVIATPS
+3684 PTAVNDEVITTPS
-3697 KKDKKKNKKAKK
+3697 KKEKKKNKKAKK
-3709 QSGTATPADET
+3709 QSGTATPADEA
-3720 LPEAQPEKVE
+3720 LSEAQPEKVE
-3730 EPPVQAPEQIV
+3730 VPPVQASEQIV

-3757 ALVKENIKPSASD
+3757 ALIKENIKSRASD
-3770 KTIAISQEE
+3770 KTIAFSQEE
-3779 ASAVVVDRVA
+3779 ASAVVVDPVA
-3789 DIPSQQEEEVQQPTA
+3789 DIPSQQEEVQQPTA
-3804 SVPEEAVGPIA
+3804 SVPEEAVEPIE
-3815 DTDVKLSKKDKK
+3815 DTDVKLSKKDK
-3827 KAKKSKKSSG
+3827 KKSKKSSG

-3852 VEEPAMGQVEAVIP
+3852 VEEPAMEQVKAVVP
-3866 SQVMEAEPVVEQTN
+3866 SQVTEAEPVVERTN

-3887 PTALGKAIETPPC
+3887 PTTLGKAIETPPRE
-3900 DEAPTVE
+3900 EAPTVE
-3907 TEVATDAPE
+3907 TEVATDALE
-3916 HAPATDMPVQPAEE
+3916 HVPATDMPDQPAEE
-3930 DWSYTAPKKDE
+3930 DWGYTPPKKDK

-3947 KKAEDVATI
+3947 KKAEEVATI
-3956 VEPISELPSKTA
+3956 VESVSRLPNETA
-3968 ETIESTATP
+3968 ETMESTTTP
-3977 EKTIQDDVEA
+3977 EKTIQDTVEA
-3987 QPLQVTETD
+3987 QPVQVTETD
-3996 AVKAEDTNEQNLES
+3996 AVRAEDTNEKNLES

-4039 EEAPTPSS
+4039 EEAPAPS

-4055 KAKKASGAATPVT
+4055 KAKKASGTATPVT
-4068 EEVAIVQPEQV
+4068 EEIAVMQPEQV
-4079 QEHTADNADSVT
+4079 QEHTADNVDSVT
-4091 EPIEEVPA
+4091 ESIEEVPA

-4108 EQPREVEQES
+4108 EQPREVEQEPIPS
-4118 ISPVV
+4118 VV
-4123 AVPAPLIDEPALPS
+4123 AIPAPLIDQSALPP

-4149 AFAEATVAEDGPA
+4149 AFPEDGPA
-4162 IPADITQ
+4162 IPADITH
-4169 ELTIATTDANKS
+4169 EPTIAATDANKS
-4181 LVDEPPVAVTQ
+4181 LVDEPPVAATQ
-4192 EGFVA
+4192 EDFVT

-4203 ERPAQDSAPT
+4203 ERPAQDSAAT

-4224 PEASKKKSKKK
+4224 PEASKKSKKK
-4235 AKKSGTATPINE
+4235 DKKSGTATPITE
-4247 DVPASEPELSRDL
+4247 DVPAPEPELSRDL
-4260 GIQPEPA
+4260 GIQPKPA
-4267 TNVKDDIMEDVQPST
+4267 TNVKDDIMEDVQPSA

-4294 IEQRDTPVVSHLT
+4294 IEQLDTPVVSQLT
-4307 DLVTTI
+4307 ELVTAI
-4313 DEQAPAPTPKKTKK
+4313 DEHAPASTPKKTKK
-4327 KSNMSGTATPTIDDT
+4327 KSKMSGTPTPTVDDT

-4352 SQDTPMLVES
+4352 LQDTPMLVES
-4362 VDTTTSEPRYDVEVT
+4362 VDTSTSESRYDVEVT
-4377 RDVEIQEADISHAT
+4377 RDVEIQEADIPHAT
-4391 VEPELQPDPTPH
+4391 VEPEPQPDPTPQ
-4403 LEEDIAPTSSKK
+4403 LEEDIAPTSLKK
-4415 SKKKAKKSDTS
+4415 SKKKAKKSDTP
-4426 ASIAKGVPQ
+4426 ASITKGVPQ
-4435 VAPEDV
+4435 VASEDV

-4448 IATNRDVQEST
+4448 IATDRNVQEST
-4459 VQALDV
+4459 VHALDV

-4489 IDVKAEDNGL
+4489 IDFKPEHNGL

-4522 KKKKN
+4522 KKKRN
-4527 KGKKSEP
+4527 KSKKSEP
-4534 QTPAIELSDP
+4534 PTPAIELSDP
-4544 MATETRT
+4544 MATETRMI
-4551 VSEDVQQAPGSEVA
+4551 SEDVHQAPVSEVT
-4565 EVGFQAPVPEPLVL
+4565 EVAFHAPVPEPLVL

-4592 VEEKPVLTRKLS
+4592 VEEKPVLSRKLS
-4604 KKEKKA
+4604 KKEKRA

-4618 VEAEP
+4618 VKAEP
-4623 IAEREVPTE
+4623 IAESEMPTE
-4632 SMVEGAQ
+4632 SIVEASQ
-4639 APEIELMITE
+4639 APTIEPSIIE
-4649 EPRQVPIIA
+4649 EPRQLPIIK

-4674 HAEKTVPTADS
+4674 HAEQTVPTVDN
-4685 PVAAPMQDQ
+4685 PVAAPMQDE
-4694 ISTEITQGE
+4694 IPTAITQEE
-4703 TASTPVKGN
+4703 TVSTPVKG
-4712 KAKKD
+4712 KKSKKD

-4724 LSLDNAEAGDVAESS
+4724 MSLDTVEAVEIAESG
-4739 PNEQARDDAKSLI
+4739 PNEQARDDAKPLI
-4752 EPSQETAVVRDLDSL
+4752 EPSQEKAVVRDLDPSL
-4767 LAASNEVTD
+4767 ATSNEVTD
-4776 PPALELSEAV
+4776 VPALELSEAI
-4786 EALLPQVLGNIE
+4786 EAPLPQVLGNVE

-4807 DEPEIYLQPRAEEN
+4807 GEPEVGLQPHAEEN
-4821 SESMPTVDIEP
+4821 SEPMPTVDIEP
-4832 IEVTEVPSRKASKKT
+4832 TEVTGVPNRKASKKT

-4852 NNDVPSEQQQ
+4852 SNDILSEQEQ
-4862 PEAMVVAEP
+4862 PEAAAVAEP
-4871 TVESIPED
+4871 TVESVPQD
-4879 LPSTAEQ
+4879 LASTTEQ

-4891 PSKSS
+4891 PSESS
-4896 SQELQLTSTTIDLPT
+4896 NQELQMTTTTIDLTP
-4911 SDVTTEPHSQLIEP
+4911 SDIATGPHSQLIEQ
-4925 ENEPLPATVET
+4925 ENETVLATVEM
-4936 VNEATTS
+4936 VNEASTS

-4953 VDQTEVTT
+4953 ADETEVTT
-4961 PSKKSKKDKKKG
+4961 PSKKSKKDKKG

-4984 PIENLL
+4984 PIEVVSERSVAPSEITATETTESTVLD
-4990 FLHEQLRD
+4990 EQPRD

-5009 EGPSDTQPP
+5009 GGPSDTQPP
-5018 QEVTSAPAVATIQD
+5018 QEVTSTPAVATIQD

-5044 ERQTIEADELS
+5044 ERQTIEADEPS
-5055 LSRSASKKGKKK
+5055 LSRSASEKGKKK
-5067 GKKAQNVPSELDNE
+5067 GKKVQNAPSELE
-5081 IATTENEVLPV
+5081 EGIATTESELLPV
-5092 TAQESP
+5092 TARESP

-5127 QADSES
+5127 QADSEPM
-5133 TREIVEPA
+5133 RGIVEPA
-5141 LDQVTQVK
+5141 QDQVTQVQ
-5149 ERQDEK
+5149 ERQDDK
-5155 EELSQP
+5155 EELSRP

-5176 AEFKLRS
+5176 VEFKLRS

-5200 SSDPTSFSD
+5200 SSDPTSFFD

-5233 PTTPAAEPEAVV
+5233 PTTPTAGPEAVV
-5245 ETKEIV
+5245 ETKEIL

-5268 KKKAKQSVSEVEEV
+5268 KKKAKQSIPEVEEV
-5282 AKTLPEQVVPVIET
+5282 AERLPEQLVPIIET

-5306 EAKIFTETTT
+5306 EANIFTETTT
-5316 AEPAIQPDA
+5316 AKPAIQPDA

-5335 TSLEEPVYPSEEAAT
+5335 TPLEEPVHPSEEVAAMT
-5350 MKKEASR
+5350 KEASR
-5357 VNDTLTREIET
+5357 VNDTLTRETET
-5368 IVPLARTETQH
+5368 IEPLVRTETQH
-5379 TDLAASVIKAPEAQ
+5379 TDLAASVIEAPKAQ
-5393 PDVPPEAESIAEG
+5393 PDMPPEAESIAEE

-5420 KKDKKSAS
+5420 KKGKKSAS
-5428 IDESTKTEQI
+5428 IDEPTKTEQI

-5443 ENVLRT
+5443 EKLLRT

-5468 VDVKATEK
+5468 VDFKATEK
-5476 EAADTMHMPV
+5476 EAADTVHTPV

-5496 VESAADPEPT
+5496 VESVVYPEPT
-5506 PAVAPEIAAEDES
+5506 PAIAPEIAAENES
-5519 ALPSKKSKKEK
+5519 AVPSKKSKKEK
-5530 RKSKPTAESD
+5530 RKPKPTAESD
-5540 VLPDISRAP
+5540 VLPDAGPTPISQAP
-5549 VEGHLSQQ
+5549 VEEHLSQQ
-5557 VVEVAEPEIEPASKP
+5557 VVEVAEPEIEPALKPSK
-5572 EKEEKRKTKKTTPAF
+5572 KEKRKSKKTAPAF
-5587 EAESTAPLGTERKPE
+5587 EAESTAPLDTERKPE
-5602 LPKEAVSERT
+5602 HPKEAVSERT

-5617 PARVVDDQSTRVAL
+5617 PARVVDDQSTRVAV

-5704 PIQLPTSEKRT
+5704 PIQLPTSERRT

-5759 FHKSTSPHGTHDIT
+5759 FHQSTSPHGTRDMT

-5808 ESESST
+5808 ESDSST
-5814 LPPIEVAIAATDD
+5814 LPPIEVAVAATDD

-5879 ESPAEAVPTTLSN
+5879 ESSAEAVPTTLLH
-5892 EPTGGSLDAQSKE
+5892 EPTGGVSRSVELQSLDAQSKQ
-5905 LPTEHDSAWPF
+5905 LPTEHDSAWPS
-5916 EPKKDKKVKKDKKQ
+5916 EPKKDKKVNKDKKR

-5937 VEYAVGET
+5937 VEYAVAET

-5965 TASESKLA
+5965 TACESKFA
-5973 NPLSQAPI
+5973 KPLSQAPI

-5986 DQGVPKEQAP
+5986 DQGLPKEQAP
-5996 KRATGKEFDEYPFP
+5996 KRATGKDFDEYPFP

-6018 GSRDIEKSPM
+6018 VSRDMEKSPM
-6028 VGRKETEEVEELAGS
+6028 VGRKETEEVEESVGS
-6043 SKKKEKKSRKGKE
+6043 SKKKDKESKKGKE

-6062 EMQEVQ
+6062 EMQEEV

-6076 TQDLATET
+6076 AQNLTTET

-6118 TKTEDSASNE
+6118 TKTKDSAGNE
-6128 RSSRRKTSAL
+6128 RTSRRKTSAL
-6138 DVEPRDRG
+6138 DVEPRGRG

-6151 EPTWSFAGVRDSAVE
+6151 EPSLSFAGVRDSTVE

-6194 PVMPGEPVHQETTS
+6194 PVMPQEPIQQETTS
-6208 SREKKRR
+6208 SREKKRK

-6293 VPSTTKE
+6293 VPSTAKE
-6300 MGETTRPSKSKKPH
+6300 IGETTRSSKKPH
-6314 AGSRDEQVSP
+6314 AGSRDEQLSP
-6324 TKEIEHKEPYQ
+6324 TKEIEPKEPYQ
-6335 SIFGDPKE
+6335 SIFGDSKE

-6428 RGHWKGLSIDR
+6428 RGVPAASDSTGRASASIESPWSQVHDNVDRTMTLSPARRMPRSSPSYDPIKQQMAEQRSASALSQRSMSNISKFRSPDQEQRPLSSASNRSTQSLRRVDR
-6439 IAMESSTRQRRS
+6439 
-6451 NDDAQPCTSASG
+6451 SASG

-6478 ANETDP
+6478 AKETDP
-6484 NLSGLALATGAV
+6484 NLSSLALATGAA

-6516 GRRAN
+6516 GRRA
-6521 QTVVAH
+6521 
-6527 DANRV
+6527 
-6532 QEAWGEVP
+6532 
-6540 RSPMSPSRP
+6540 
-6549 TRPPSVRKRQSM
+6549 SM
-6561 QLIDLQTQLDEL
+6561 
-6573 AAQNSSL
+6573 
-6580 ENAKAR
+6580 
-6586 AEETLQATYHQ
+6586 
-6597 RQIDE
+6597 
-6602 QLVAEAAEA
+6602 AAE
-6611 QANRNLAND
+6611 
-6620 TNERYAQLQSEGQL
+6620 TFVSP
-6634 VHQQWQTTQRELE
+6634 QT
-6647 QLRTQHQQLTRG
+6647 
-6659 VEDAVRDEIG
+6659 
-6669 IALDERNAEIDR
+6669 
-6681 LNTDLTEAKEQIKT
+6681 
-6695 LQKQILSAKKPSESF
+6695 
-6710 LTIRDEDYFDSA
+6710 
-6722 CQQLCQ
+6722 
-6728 HVQQWVLRF
+6728 
-6737 SKFSDTRPCKLSSE
+6737 
-6751 IAADTRLD
+6751 
-6759 TATRQ
+6759 
-6764 KIDTR
+6764 
-6769 LDNAI
+6769 
-6774 LDGSDVDSL
+6774 
-6783 LADRVKRRDVFMSVV
+6783 
-6798 MTMIWE
+6798 
-6804 YVFTRY
+6804 
-6810 LFGMDREQRQKL
+6810 
-6822 KSLEKTLS
+6822 
-6830 EVGEYIDCIEFR
+6830 
-6842 TSTNI
+6842 
-6847 LVRTTTRRS
+6847 
-6856 PMREAFIQ
+6856 
-6864 QRAQDTEAVVHEIYS
+6864 
-6879 TLSTLLS
+6879 
-6886 PPSHLQRQIQE
+6886 
-6897 SLRNVMRLAVELSI
+6897 
-6911 EMRTQRAEYI
+6911 
-6921 MLPPLQPEYDTNG
+6921 
-6934 DLVAKVTFNAS
+6934 
-6945 LMNERSGRETSNDEL
+6945 
-6960 EGRGA
+6960 
-6965 IVKIVL
+6965 
-6971 FPLVVKKGDDF
+6971 
-6982 GEGEDEIVVCPAQ
+6982 
-6995 VLVQRPRDKKVV
+6995 
-7007 RMLSGAMSIDR
+7007 
-7018 PDSRASRMTSV
+7018 
-7029 VPESSIMD
+7029 
-7037 YETGS
+7037 
-7042 GNVI
+7042 

>member
-1 MPMNNKIKNRSF
+1 
-13 LGDRAVAAATTPAP
+13 
-27 LPASEPDE
+27 
-35 AQQGSGII
+35 
-43 PGDRPEFP
+43 
-51 LPTLND
+51 
-57 KHSFL
+57 
-62 ATPRGI
+62 
-68 DRPRT
+68 
-73 PPELSFE
+73 
-80 DSRALL
+80 
-86 TRLTGLQPWQLEAFP
+86 
-101 DELPPLPLSRPSSPL
+101 
-116 RSPETSRPP
+116 
-125 PQVRPRRL
+125 
-133 SSTAVPIRFR
+133 
-143 KPPLSPSTQ
+143 
-152 RELAL
+152 
-157 EPEKRSVS
+157 
-165 PGTSPVRSRHS
+165 
-176 KAHSAEFRTSRE
+176 
-188 IRPLY
+188 
-193 LLERNRKSGE
+193 
-203 IDEVL
+203 
-208 PALPSSASPSRASS
+208 
-222 STDTDAEYESALES
+222 
-236 PRPSDNVTPDDLSF
+236 
-250 DPLHAVSDLI
+250 
-260 AGRPGPELQHPELV
+260 
-274 GREIEEVDGSGQVT
+274 
-288 PKASDFTSSTPAA
+288 
-301 SVGPSR
+301 
-307 DVLAAALEDVKAKRS
+307 
-322 SSRPASPLAPSAPLD
+322 
-337 DTKMRDVS
+337 
-345 TTRSGKSSPTNS
+345 
-357 SSRLQTAAFGAAIG
+357 
-371 GLTAAAFRN
+371 
-380 RTPSPF
+380 
-386 EVLTGGRRLSE
+386 
-397 ERKIETESAPVSSEP
+397 
-412 DEMEIDRDKKGKGKA
+412 
-427 QRDMSV
+427 
-433 SEPSVAAPPQKVSE
+433 
-447 PKQVPTF
+447 
-454 VDNEDDWAKNKS
+454 
-466 ESIVTDDAT
+466 
-475 LVGESTSGP
+475 
-484 SASKEIQTEKILE
+484 
-497 STAPQ
+497 
-502 AAQPVDVLRA
+502 
-512 TFGSG
+512 
-517 DKSSDEP
+517 
-524 TSTSAASPA
+524 
-533 DLEKALADIK
+533 
-543 PEQEP
+543 
-548 VQTIAEDVASST
+548 
-560 PKGKKKKNKKGK
+560 
-572 RGSQQAEAE
+572 
-581 PPSLPIE
+581 
-588 PAQEDKIIPEPETQ
+588 
-602 KETMEREILEPSF
+602 
-615 PSASQEEKKVDVMD
+615 
-629 FLEKDDQDAAP
+629 
-640 ESERSIPSVVEPAAP
+640 
-655 VADIPAVEVKV
+655 
-666 LEQSESAAPS
+666 
-676 DVKELEQPKF
+676 
-686 AATETPAAEPERP
+686 
-699 TSGWGSGLWG
+699 
-709 ALGWGKK
+709 
-716 RATSPA
+716 
-722 PAPAAA
+722 
-728 PVVEM
+728 
-733 KKKKETEVPPVLV
+733 
-746 APSESKQ
+746 
-753 PEIET
+753 
-758 EVKTAKPEP
+758 
-767 AQEVAV
+767 
-773 VSDEVPMPEATTA
+773 
-786 PTFVVPQTAYFAD
+786 
-799 GGKPHFTF
+799 
-807 PQPLTKVTEDSAR
+807 
-820 ELTEDV
+820 
-826 IVKKGLD
+826 
-833 AVLAAS
+833 
-839 SEPTSEVYQEA
+839 
-850 KQTYATAPPPTAFF
+850 
-864 TDNGKPHFTFPQP
+864 
-877 SVKKVEEVSQAPSD
+877 
-891 IIATEKAQVETPSE
+891 
-905 LPVASEYVSRE
+905 
-916 LTPRDFTPPTPF
+916 
-928 FTDNGKPHFTFPQP
+928 
-942 STKSA
+942 
-947 EAITPGPESI
+947 
-957 LAAEVIA
+957 
-964 PVEPTESSMSK
+964 
-975 KKKVKKDKK
+975 
-984 KRESVVAPEPESA
+984 
-997 ASEPPNTTAGPSQA
+997 
-1011 PDVGVHDQ
+1011 
-1019 QVQQRSEDLVTAP
+1019 
-1032 PAADDAAVLLRDTQ
+1032 
-1046 RNIVPVDVTL
+1046 
-1056 PENAKPTEK
+1056 
-1065 DVVPEPQVEN
+1065 
-1075 AGKTVE
+1075 
-1081 LPQEAAPADTVPST
+1081 
-1095 PAEEDAAQS
+1095 
-1104 SSKKKNKKAKKAK
+1104 
-1117 RESVQL
+1117 
-1123 STVEDSET
+1123 
-1131 STPVV
+1131 
-1136 ERSLDF
+1136 
-1142 SSTAPSE
+1142 
-1149 VKPDAGIDVPLPME
+1149 
-1163 TVTEKD
+1163 
-1169 ELAEPIVE
+1169 
-1177 PAEEAPVSTQP
+1177 
-1188 KLEIAVQDVTIQPIE
+1188 
-1203 RTESVRTLVE
+1203 
-1213 PASAE
+1213 
-1218 RDIPETAPSVTE
+1218 
-1230 EELAATPK
+1230 
-1238 KKGKKSK
+1238 
-1245 AKSGTQTPEV
+1245 
-1255 QAEPIVEPSTSTAE
+1255 
-1269 LAEPSRDVVE
+1269 
-1279 MSKEPTEPTQLSEP
+1279 
-1293 TTSVVAPPLEQ
+1293 
-1304 TKSLEVEPTPVEQQ
+1304 
-1318 PREDISATTEPSAEA
+1318 
-1333 GEATL
+1333 
-1338 VSKKE
+1338 
-1343 KKKKKG
+1343 
-1349 KKAKGTE
+1349 
-1356 TPVEETVLP
+1356 
-1365 EVPTTI
+1365 
-1371 DKLVEPSVQPE
+1371 
-1382 NIGLP
+1382 
-1387 DELDGELDAPV
+1387 
-1398 EETTVQP
+1398 
-1405 PVEPETPVQADTKE
+1405 
-1419 IALSTEDTSA
+1419 
-1429 APRPDIP
+1429 
-1436 SEPVSRDITDLT
+1436 
-1448 TDNST
+1448 
-1453 VPEPAP
+1453 
-1459 IEESV
+1459 
-1464 PTPVVIQP
+1464 
-1472 TDTAEA
+1472 
-1478 DDLTSTPS
+1478 
-1486 KKDKKKKKAKKN
+1486 
-1498 KAVDESEP
+1498 
-1506 STPVT
+1506 
-1511 EVQRELEASI
+1511 
-1521 ESVQPE
+1521 
-1527 PTVETD
+1527 
-1533 VAKPEQPLE
+1533 
-1542 GVTQPIPTPEVATVA
+1542 
-1557 EERPIEALTEPE
+1557 
-1569 HARDLPAIISE
+1569 
-1580 EPIQAPATD
+1580 
-1589 VVGEAATE
+1589 
-1597 SKKAKKKKGKK
+1597 
-1608 GKSVDIEPSAA
+1608 
-1619 DLPKETVESE
+1619 
-1629 TVIEPPVVEKAI
+1629 
-1641 EAEPVPLLEEPQETP
+1641 
-1656 LPLETPKEV
+1656 
-1665 VAGPVEVVKETED
+1665 
-1678 KPTPV
+1678 
-1683 LAESTRNVEEP
+1683 
-1694 VIEEEAAASKKS
+1694 
-1706 KKKKAKKGKSF
+1706 
-1717 DTEPSTPNS
+1717 
-1726 EEPPVLVKDFLE
+1726 
-1738 PAPTEKSDAIL
+1738 
-1749 EVQEQAPSNKEAMP
+1749 
-1763 APVSAVVDDGT
+1763 
-1774 PSAVEKP
+1774 
-1781 VQDTAVSSAPEPTV
+1781 
-1795 EPTVGPHIE
+1795 
-1804 PTVEPTVET
+1804 
-1813 TIEPAVE
+1813 
-1820 AEGAELAS
+1820 
-1828 KKSKKKKAKKAKSTD
+1828 
-1843 ITEPSTPTTEE
+1843 
-1854 PSVQFEAP
+1854 
-1862 SEPVAVEKS
+1862 
-1871 SDEVAQPPIDE
+1871 
-1882 LIPEATTVP
+1882 
-1891 TVDESLSRT
+1891 
-1900 VSKAENTDVPTERA
+1900 
-1914 SKDAVEPPMPLEP
+1914 
-1927 AAEEAVVEST
+1927 
-1937 PKKAK
+1937 
-1942 KKKGKKATADEEKE
+1942 
-1956 PETVT
+1956 
-1961 EAVKDAPIVEPS
+1961 
-1973 PEAAQVEETVH
+1973 
-1984 PPEPLVADAP
+1984 
-1994 VESIS
+1994 
-1999 LADDTL
+1999 
-2005 PTPLTEEP
+2005 
-2013 IERELATEMGQLSEP
+2013 
-2028 VDFEVPMETPSAEF
+2028 
-2042 EALPEVPL
+2042 
-2050 STERSEPQ
+2050 
-2058 IEEPENDDATSTSK
+2058 
-2072 KTKKKKSKKSKSIS
+2072 
-2086 EPQTPVT
+2086 
-2093 EVESFIAAT
+2093 
-2102 TETPEAQASPAPVES
+2102 
-2117 TTTTEEV
+2117 
-2124 ALPEI
+2124 
-2129 ETAKPTE
+2129 
-2136 TQDVEQTLIEPIQ
+2136 
-2149 PTEEL
+2149 
-2154 SRDNDP
+2154 
-2160 SVTVADQPAE
+2160 
-2170 PVGESTT
+2170 
-2177 DAPLS
+2177 
-2182 KKDKKKAKKGK
+2182 
-2193 RVSIVED
+2193 
-2200 TPPAPAAPVEE
+2200 
-2211 VTRELGSE
+2211 
-2219 EHATEVP
+2219 
-2226 QPQPEIATISEPVS
+2226 
-2240 PKSMPVS
+2240 
-2247 TTQQEDVVPT
+2247 
-2257 TLDDSNLA
+2257 
-2265 EPTSIGETIA
+2265 
-2275 PADSEGA
+2275 
-2282 STEQME
+2282 
-2288 KKTVEP
+2288 
-2294 EPTLVVEEDA
+2294 
-2304 TSSKKGKKKAKKD
+2304 
-2317 KRKSVTES
+2317 
-2325 EPSTPLETPT
+2325 
-2335 QELERAPLDKETFA
+2335 
-2349 IPAVVAE
+2349 
-2356 SKEDAVNTAVGLE
+2356 
-2369 PATATPMPEE
+2369 
-2379 NTSVVTKVKQEEQQ
+2379 
-2393 PSVEPV
+2393 
-2399 LAEEP
+2399 
-2404 QQPEQSAEPEQSS
+2404 
-2417 LSKKDK
+2417 
-2423 KKAKKSKRVSIAE
+2423 
-2436 PESTPATPTEEKEVS
+2436 
-2451 LEDQPLPVAQLPEPA
+2451 
-2466 QDEAVSSSIEV
+2466 
-2477 QPVIIETIEEQ
+2477 
-2488 KVVLADVEA
+2488 
-2497 PLVPATAEEDQQAQ
+2497 
-2511 QTPEEESSAISKKEK
+2511 
-2526 KKAKKAKRVSIA
+2526 
-2538 EPESEVATP
+2538 
-2547 SEEKKE
+2547 
-2553 LELPVEAPV
+2553 
-2562 APTSAATE
+2562 
-2570 EATPAVT
+2570 
-2577 PVEELIS
+2577 
-2584 RGLPVGDSAPV
+2584 
-2595 APAVEESSL
+2595 
-2604 PQTPAEE
+2604 
-2611 PTAAPVEE
+2611 
-2619 EAPTSVSK
+2619 
-2627 KDKNKAKKA
+2627 
-2636 KRGSVAESGTTTP
+2636 
-2649 IETSVEENAQDLLD
+2649 
-2663 VQEPQSAPAVEE
+2663 
-2675 QILETPAT
+2675 
-2683 EEPVLVAPPAD
+2683 
-2694 DLQKAVDAEATAT
+2694 
-2707 SSKKDKKKSKKA
+2707 
-2719 KRGSIAETEPSEPSI
+2719 
-2734 PIEAS
+2734 
-2739 TPEVV
+2739 
-2744 DAKAEDRPANT
+2744 
-2755 ASDVNES
+2755 
-2762 VIVAPVGPQPAVAL
+2762 
-2776 TESAAPESTE
+2776 
-2786 QVPEQTKDVLAED
+2786 
-2799 QPLTTPPVVEEPI
+2799 
-2812 VAVPEVSQIDMP
+2812 
-2824 FTATEE
+2824 
-2830 TPKDIV
+2830 
-2836 QEDAPSASTLKKD
+2836 
-2849 KKKTKKSKRGSIA
+2849 
-2862 EPELSEPS
+2862 
-2870 APVEQ
+2870 
-2875 VPEQTKDVSVE
+2875 
-2886 EQQPVAPVITEEPV
+2886 
-2900 IVSPIVKEEIS
+2900 
-2911 QPSLDQ
+2911 
-2917 EALLPATFDESKEP
+2917 
-2931 SQAFPPTE
+2931 
-2939 PLSSE
+2939 
-2944 AVSETAAAPVEQTKD
+2944 
-2959 DEAEPAEWANLSKAQ
+2959 
-2974 KKKLKKAKR
+2974 
-2983 ASVAESEPSQPV
+2983 
-2995 TPAEELTKELRIE
+2995 
-3008 DVQPMAETADLKEP
+3008 
-3022 IVAPVVD
+3022 
-3029 ESTVIAEQPEASS
+3029 
-3042 IVQEPVEAVEEPV
+3042 
-3055 VKSKKDKKKAKK
+3055 
-3067 SKASS
+3067 
-3072 VIEGELSQPATP
+3072 
-3084 IEEVSRELAPSFKRP
+3084 
-3099 VVPDAHE
+3099 
-3106 IARVQKSAEGQSVT
+3106 
-3120 ATPVEEP
+3120 
-3127 QTKPIVEAPIE
+3127 
-3138 PTPAVEEIAD
+3138 
-3148 ATLSKKDKKKAK
+3148 
-3160 KSKRASGIEDQTS
+3160 
-3173 LPATPVEEVTKEL
+3173 
-3186 GIDDQPSTSAATEQP
+3186 
-3201 TTEEPPAA
+3201 
-3209 HDTPPPDQATE
+3209 
-3220 EAPAAATFIEPV
+3220 
-3232 EEPTKPSKKDK
+3232 
-3243 KKAKKQQKESKSETV
+3243 
-3258 PFLALET
+3258 
-3265 PEEANV
+3265 
-3271 SDTQSSPPPSIPSET
+3271 
-3286 PLLLSGIPTSYPHV
+3286 
-3300 RDIAFVEN
+3300 
-3308 GGESVQD
+3308 
-3315 ESARVVDEKEME
+3315 ME

-4984 PIENLL
+4984 PIEVVSEPSVAPSEITATETAESTV
-4990 FLHEQLRD
+4990 LHEQLRD

-5892 EPTGGSLDAQSKE
+5892 EPTGGVSRSVEPQSLDAQSKE

-6428 RGHWKGLSIDR
+6428 RGVPAASDSTGRASASIESPWSQVHDNVDRTMTLSPARRMPRSSPSYDPIKQQMSEQRSASALSQRSMSNISKFRSPDQEQRPLSSASNRSTQSLRRVDR
-6439 IAMESSTRQRRS
+6439 
-6451 NDDAQPCTSASG
+6451 SASG

-6516 GRRAN
+6516 GRRASMAAE
-6521 QTVVAH
+6521 TF
-6527 DANRV
+6527 
-6532 QEAWGEVP
+6532 EAWGEVP

-6611 QANRNLAND
+6611 RDREIHQRDIDIAQLKDTLQRLQEEIARLRELNDTLTEANRNLAND

-6830 EVGEYIDCIEFR
+6830 EVGPPRAVAQWRAI
-6842 TSTNI
+6842 TLTLLSK
-6847 LVRTTTRRS
+6847 
-6856 PMREAFIQ
+6856 REAFIQ

>member
-1 MPMNNKIKNRSF
+1 
-13 LGDRAVAAATTPAP
+13 
-27 LPASEPDE
+27 
-35 AQQGSGII
+35 
-43 PGDRPEFP
+43 
-51 LPTLND
+51 
-57 KHSFL
+57 
-62 ATPRGI
+62 
-68 DRPRT
+68 
-73 PPELSFE
+73 
-80 DSRALL
+80 
-86 TRLTGLQPWQLEAFP
+86 
-101 DELPPLPLSRPSSPL
+101 
-116 RSPETSRPP
+116 
-125 PQVRPRRL
+125 
-133 SSTAVPIRFR
+133 
-143 KPPLSPSTQ
+143 
-152 RELAL
+152 
-157 EPEKRSVS
+157 
-165 PGTSPVRSRHS
+165 
-176 KAHSAEFRTSRE
+176 
-188 IRPLY
+188 
-193 LLERNRKSGE
+193 
-203 IDEVL
+203 
-208 PALPSSASPSRASS
+208 
-222 STDTDAEYESALES
+222 
-236 PRPSDNVTPDDLSF
+236 
-250 DPLHAVSDLI
+250 
-260 AGRPGPELQHPELV
+260 
-274 GREIEEVDGSGQVT
+274 
-288 PKASDFTSSTPAA
+288 
-301 SVGPSR
+301 
-307 DVLAAALEDVKAKRS
+307 
-322 SSRPASPLAPSAPLD
+322 
-337 DTKMRDVS
+337 
-345 TTRSGKSSPTNS
+345 
-357 SSRLQTAAFGAAIG
+357 
-371 GLTAAAFRN
+371 
-380 RTPSPF
+380 
-386 EVLTGGRRLSE
+386 
-397 ERKIETESAPVSSEP
+397 
-412 DEMEIDRDKKGKGKA
+412 MEIDRDKKGKGKA

-640 ESERSIPSVVEPAAP
+640 ESSAAVEVQKETTPVPSVVEPAAP

-728 PVVEM
+728 P
-733 KKKKETEVPPVLV
+733 
-746 APSESKQ
+746 

-905 LPVASEYVSRE
+905 LPVASDLISPSHSR
-916 LTPRDFTPPTPF
+916 
-928 FTDNGKPHFTFPQP
+928 
-942 STKSA
+942 
-947 EAITPGPESI
+947 
-957 LAAEVIA
+957 
-964 PVEPTESSMSK
+964 
-975 KKKVKKDKK
+975 
-984 KRESVVAPEPESA
+984 
-997 ASEPPNTTAGPSQA
+997 PSQA
-1011 PDVGVHDQ
+1011 PD
-1019 QVQQRSEDLVTAP
+1019 
-1032 PAADDAAVLLRDTQ
+1032 
-1046 RNIVPVDVTL
+1046 VDVTL

-1104 SSKKKNKKAKKAK
+1104 SK
-1117 RESVQL
+1117 
-1123 STVEDSET
+1123 DSET

-1459 IEESV
+1459 IEES
-1464 PTPVVIQP
+1464 
-1472 TDTAEA
+1472 
-1478 DDLTSTPS
+1478 
-1486 KKDKKKKKAKKN
+1486 
-1498 KAVDESEP
+1498 AVDESEP

-1608 GKSVDIEPSAA
+1608 GNSVDIEPSAA

-1694 VIEEEAAASKKS
+1694 
-1706 KKKKAKKGKSF
+1706 GKSF

-2028 VDFEVPMETPSAEF
+2028 VDFE
-2042 EALPEVPL
+2042 
-2050 STERSEPQ
+2050 
-2058 IEEPENDDATSTSK
+2058 
-2072 KTKKKKSKKSKSIS
+2072 
-2086 EPQTPVT
+2086 TPVT

-2466 QDEAVSSSIEV
+2466 QDEA
-2477 QPVIIETIEEQ
+2477 
-2488 KVVLADVEA
+2488 
-2497 PLVPATAEEDQQAQ
+2497 
-2511 QTPEEESSAISKKEK
+2511 
-2526 KKAKKAKRVSIA
+2526 AKRVSIA

-2812 VAVPEVSQIDMP
+2812 VAVPE
-2824 FTATEE
+2824 
-2830 TPKDIV
+2830 
-2836 QEDAPSASTLKKD
+2836 
-2849 KKKTKKSKRGSIA
+2849 RGSIA

-3055 VKSKKDKKKAKK
+3055 VKRGA
-3067 SKASS
+3067 
-3072 VIEGELSQPATP
+3072 
-3084 IEEVSRELAPSFKRP
+3084 
-3099 VVPDAHE
+3099 
-3106 IARVQKSAEGQSVT
+3106 VT
-3120 ATPVEEP
+3120 A
-3127 QTKPIVEAPIE
+3127 
-3138 PTPAVEEIAD
+3138 
-3148 ATLSKKDKKKAK
+3148 
-3160 KSKRASGIEDQTS
+3160 
-3173 LPATPVEEVTKEL
+3173 
-3186 GIDDQPSTSAATEQP
+3186 
-3201 TTEEPPAA
+3201 
-3209 HDTPPPDQATE
+3209 
-3220 EAPAAATFIEPV
+3220 
-3232 EEPTKPSKKDK
+3232 
-3243 KKAKKQQKESKSETV
+3243 
-3258 PFLALET
+3258 
-3265 PEEANV
+3265 
-3271 SDTQSSPPPSIPSET
+3271 
-3286 PLLLSGIPTSYPHV
+3286 
-3300 RDIAFVEN
+3300 
-3308 GGESVQD
+3308 
-3315 ESARVVDEKEME
+3315 
-3327 NKLDVDVEKQEEPVV
+3327 
-3342 EAVDEEKTK
+3342 
-3351 KTKTDKKGK
+3351 
-3360 KRASVVEDP
+3360 
-3369 LPEASSA
+3369 
-3376 VDVADTTPIE
+3376 
-3386 PSGNEQVR
+3386 
-3394 SVAEVATL
+3394 
-3402 DPEVVVIEQPIA
+3402 
-3414 QVDTTEAQ
+3414 
-3422 LHDQQPVE
+3422 
-3430 EVKAAPEEKTTTMP
+3430 
-3444 SEPEQKKVKKHKLAA
+3444 
-3459 LFEQKA
+3459 
-3465 AEDKP
+3465 
-3470 ILPRKRTP
+3470 
-3478 LAKSTPETIAT
+3478 
-3489 EPTGESSKE
+3489 
-3498 VKVDE
+3498 
-3503 LVATAQLESVVSID
+3503 
-3517 NTAKPN
+3517 
-3523 EEIALPKDIVEPGAS
+3523 
-3538 APTISEVVMD
+3538 
-3548 KPLEPSERALDPVDE
+3548 
-3563 QSKEPTPVSTE
+3563 
-3574 PVLDPESSAAAKKDK
+3574 
-3589 KKAKKDKKKSGTATP
+3589 
-3604 VEAVPDV
+3604 
-3611 PDAAEEPLTSNT
+3611 
-3623 EETSLEAAPLVDKN
+3623 
-3637 VPVKAEEKS
+3637 
-3646 QEISEVIPA
+3646 
-3655 QPIVTDTPRD
+3655 
-3665 ISADLSQ
+3665 
-3672 EKSIEVGTPSEP
+3672 
-3684 STAVDDEVIATPS
+3684 
-3697 KKDKKKNKKAKK
+3697 
-3709 QSGTATPADET
+3709 
-3720 LPEAQPEKVE
+3720 
-3730 EPPVQAPEQIV
+3730 
-3741 DQPAV
+3741 
-3746 IKAAPVVEEAP
+3746 
-3757 ALVKENIKPSASD
+3757 
-3770 KTIAISQEE
+3770 
-3779 ASAVVVDRVA
+3779 
-3789 DIPSQQEEEVQQPTA
+3789 
-3804 SVPEEAVGPIA
+3804 
-3815 DTDVKLSKKDKK
+3815 
-3827 KAKKSKKSSG
+3827 
-3837 IDTPMVED
+3837 
-3845 VPEVEQK
+3845 
-3852 VEEPAMGQVEAVIP
+3852 
-3866 SQVMEAEPVVEQTN
+3866 
-3880 EALAETI
+3880 
-3887 PTALGKAIETPPC
+3887 
-3900 DEAPTVE
+3900 
-3907 TEVATDAPE
+3907 
-3916 HAPATDMPVQPAEE
+3916 
-3930 DWSYTAPKKDE
+3930 
-3941 KKGKKA
+3941 
-3947 KKAEDVATI
+3947 
-3956 VEPISELPSKTA
+3956 
-3968 ETIESTATP
+3968 
-3977 EKTIQDDVEA
+3977 
-3987 QPLQVTETD
+3987 
-3996 AVKAEDTNEQNLES
+3996 
-4010 ERALDIA
+4010 
-4017 ETDITEVAPLPAPEL
+4017 
-4032 PAEAPIE
+4032 
-4039 EEAPTPSS
+4039 
-4047 KKDKKKAK
+4047 
-4055 KAKKASGAATPVT
+4055 
-4068 EEVAIVQPEQV
+4068 
-4079 QEHTADNADSVT
+4079 
-4091 EPIEEVPA
+4091 
-4099 AISRKELVV
+4099 
-4108 EQPREVEQES
+4108 
-4118 ISPVV
+4118 
-4123 AVPAPLIDEPALPS
+4123 
-4137 SATKEEAQKSEE
+4137 
-4149 AFAEATVAEDGPA
+4149 
-4162 IPADITQ
+4162 
-4169 ELTIATTDANKS
+4169 
-4181 LVDEPPVAVTQ
+4181 
-4192 EGFVA
+4192 
-4197 TDTRGV
+4197 
-4203 ERPAQDSAPT
+4203 
-4213 VEVEP
+4213 
-4218 LDKGLT
+4218 
-4224 PEASKKKSKKK
+4224 
-4235 AKKSGTATPINE
+4235 
-4247 DVPASEPELSRDL
+4247 
-4260 GIQPEPA
+4260 
-4267 TNVKDDIMEDVQPST
+4267 
-4282 AQTQPILEEQSR
+4282 
-4294 IEQRDTPVVSHLT
+4294 RDTY
-4307 DLVTTI
+4307 
-4313 DEQAPAPTPKKTKK
+4313 
-4327 KSNMSGTATPTIDDT
+4327 
-4342 VVPQQETTQE
+4342 
-4352 SQDTPMLVES
+4352 
-4362 VDTTTSEPRYDVEVT
+4362 R
-4377 RDVEIQEADISHAT
+4377 
-4391 VEPELQPDPTPH
+4391 
-4403 LEEDIAPTSSKK
+4403 
-4415 SKKKAKKSDTS
+4415 
-4426 ASIAKGVPQ
+4426 
-4435 VAPEDV
+4435 
-4441 PPPVEEP
+4441 
-4448 IATNRDVQEST
+4448 
-4459 VQALDV
+4459 
-4465 PDAKD
+4465 
-4470 DTPATIEPVLAPEP
+4470 
-4484 ELEAP
+4484 
-4489 IDVKAEDNGL
+4489 
-4499 AVSEDLAI
+4499 
-4507 APELVTEDTTSTPSK
+4507 
-4522 KKKKN
+4522 
-4527 KGKKSEP
+4527 
-4534 QTPAIELSDP
+4534 
-4544 MATETRT
+4544 
-4551 VSEDVQQAPGSEVA
+4551 GS
-4565 EVGFQAPVPEPLVL
+4565 F
-4579 ADKVPSETRGEVI
+4579 
-4592 VEEKPVLTRKLS
+4592 
-4604 KKEKKA
+4604 
-4610 RKSSIAMD
+4610 
-4618 VEAEP
+4618 
-4623 IAEREVPTE
+4623 
-4632 SMVEGAQ
+4632 
-4639 APEIELMITE
+4639 
-4649 EPRQVPIIA
+4649 
-4658 EPEVPALTAE
+4658 
-4668 PIHPVE
+4668 
-4674 HAEKTVPTADS
+4674 
-4685 PVAAPMQDQ
+4685 
-4694 ISTEITQGE
+4694 
-4703 TASTPVKGN
+4703 
-4712 KAKKD
+4712 
-4717 KKSKKQS
+4717 
-4724 LSLDNAEAGDVAESS
+4724 
-4739 PNEQARDDAKSLI
+4739 
-4752 EPSQETAVVRDLDSL
+4752 
-4767 LAASNEVTD
+4767 
-4776 PPALELSEAV
+4776 
-4786 EALLPQVLGNIE
+4786 
-4798 QVPERQATL
+4798 
-4807 DEPEIYLQPRAEEN
+4807 
-4821 SESMPTVDIEP
+4821 
-4832 IEVTEVPSRKASKKT
+4832 
-4847 KKGKK
+4847 
-4852 NNDVPSEQQQ
+4852 
-4862 PEAMVVAEP
+4862 
-4871 TVESIPED
+4871 
-4879 LPSTAEQ
+4879 
-4886 LDVPA
+4886 
-4891 PSKSS
+4891 
-4896 SQELQLTSTTIDLPT
+4896 
-4911 SDVTTEPHSQLIEP
+4911 
-4925 ENEPLPATVET
+4925 
-4936 VNEATTS
+4936 
-4943 AQPLEDPMSI
+4943 
-4953 VDQTEVTT
+4953 
-4961 PSKKSKKDKKKG
+4961 
-4973 KKSSLTSGITT
+4973 
-4984 PIENLL
+4984 
-4990 FLHEQLRD
+4990 
-4998 ARPIEPEAIVR
+4998 
-5009 EGPSDTQPP
+5009 
-5018 QEVTSAPAVATIQD
+5018 
-5032 TPLPAREIAQEQ
+5032 
-5044 ERQTIEADELS
+5044 
-5055 LSRSASKKGKKK
+5055 
-5067 GKKAQNVPSELDNE
+5067 
-5081 IATTENEVLPV
+5081 
-5092 TAQESP
+5092 
-5098 KEEVEVLPIIT
+5098 
-5109 EARREAERSPPP
+5109 
-5121 PSFQTT
+5121 
-5127 QADSES
+5127 
-5133 TREIVEPA
+5133 
-5141 LDQVTQVK
+5141 
-5149 ERQDEK
+5149 
-5155 EELSQP
+5155 
-5161 PTISSP
+5161 
-5167 DLKAVQDDV
+5167 
-5176 AEFKLRS
+5176 
-5183 EALDQALATQ
+5183 
-5193 EQLDEPT
+5193 
-5200 SSDPTSFSD
+5200 
-5209 VVGKLSKKD
+5209 
-5218 KKKGKKA
+5218 
-5225 KGASLDTE
+5225 
-5233 PTTPAAEPEAVV
+5233 
-5245 ETKEIV
+5245 
-5251 EEPRMAEIP
+5251 
-5260 SRKLSKKD
+5260 
-5268 KKKAKQSVSEVEEV
+5268 
-5282 AKTLPEQVVPVIET
+5282 
-5296 QQPLIDQSRE
+5296 
-5306 EAKIFTETTT
+5306 
-5316 AEPAIQPDA
+5316 
-5325 PVVPVEQTQP
+5325 
-5335 TSLEEPVYPSEEAAT
+5335 
-5350 MKKEASR
+5350 
-5357 VNDTLTREIET
+5357 
-5368 IVPLARTETQH
+5368 
-5379 TDLAASVIKAPEAQ
+5379 
-5393 PDVPPEAESIAEG
+5393 
-5406 ERPSVS
+5406 
-5412 RKLSKKDK
+5412 
-5420 KKDKKSAS
+5420 
-5428 IDESTKTEQI
+5428 
-5438 PEVAA
+5438 
-5443 ENVLRT
+5443 
-5449 EELPIES
+5449 
-5456 QQPDVMNQEIPV
+5456 
-5468 VDVKATEK
+5468 
-5476 EAADTMHMPV
+5476 
-5486 EDTSVLQQSA
+5486 
-5496 VESAADPEPT
+5496 
-5506 PAVAPEIAAEDES
+5506 
-5519 ALPSKKSKKEK
+5519 
-5530 RKSKPTAESD
+5530 
-5540 VLPDISRAP
+5540 
-5549 VEGHLSQQ
+5549 
-5557 VVEVAEPEIEPASKP
+5557 
-5572 EKEEKRKTKKTTPAF
+5572 
-5587 EAESTAPLGTERKPE
+5587 
-5602 LPKEAVSERT
+5602 
-5612 ETVTA
+5612 
-5617 PARVVDDQSTRVAL
+5617 
-5631 IRDAEPSSSTT
+5631 
-5642 SLDTAEAPT
+5642 
-5651 LAKKPSR
+5651 
-5658 AQKLAAL
+5658 
-5665 FEQGAS
+5665 
-5671 QEGSSGQRELRKG
+5671 
-5684 TTGSVKDLAKQY
+5684 
-5696 ETQSRSVT
+5696 
-5704 PIQLPTSEKRT
+5704 
-5715 VSRVTSDARL
+5715 
-5725 GSRSPKKDI
+5725 
-5734 DFAGTVAAGLKI
+5734 
-5746 SGFDDTYVVNDST
+5746 
-5759 FHKSTSPHGTHDIT
+5759 
-5773 TDDDVAAALNSA
+5773 
-5785 GASKFASQG
+5785 
-5794 WTTPTSSPKLRPTK
+5794 
-5808 ESESST
+5808 
-5814 LPPIEVAIAATDD
+5814 
-5827 ISFDPLDVLNDPT
+5827 
-5840 FSKSNTSPRAL
+5840 
-5851 EEADPDELGSKLK
+5851 
-5864 MNKKSSGKKKRTSLP
+5864 
-5879 ESPAEAVPTTLSN
+5879 
-5892 EPTGGSLDAQSKE
+5892 
-5905 LPTEHDSAWPF
+5905 
-5916 EPKKDKKVKKDKKQ
+5916 
-5930 ASRTQDS
+5930 
-5937 VEYAVGET
+5937 
-5945 PAVEALTR
+5945 
-5953 EPPVVETLAVDS
+5953 
-5965 TASESKLA
+5965 
-5973 NPLSQAPI
+5973 
-5981 NVAPV
+5981 
-5986 DQGVPKEQAP
+5986 
-5996 KRATGKEFDEYPFP
+5996 
-6010 QVPIPRDA
+6010 
-6018 GSRDIEKSPM
+6018 
-6028 VGRKETEEVEELAGS
+6028 
-6043 SKKKEKKSRKGKE
+6043 
-6056 KSEPRS
+6056 
-6062 EMQEVQ
+6062 
-6068 HHNSSVDR
+6068 
-6076 TQDLATET
+6076 
-6084 HKRRSHPVTFEE
+6084 
-6096 DQPYEK
+6096 
-6102 RTHLREAT
+6102 
-6110 PELRQATS
+6110 
-6118 TKTEDSASNE
+6118 
-6128 RSSRRKTSAL
+6128 
-6138 DVEPRDRG
+6138 
-6146 LSPSA
+6146 
-6151 EPTWSFAGVRDSAVE
+6151 
-6166 VDELPVQ
+6166 
-6173 ARPAP
+6173 
-6178 FQESTRDSGYH
+6178 
-6189 DAGHS
+6189 
-6194 PVMPGEPVHQETTS
+6194 
-6208 SREKKRR
+6208 
-6215 SKEPK
+6215 
-6220 TPRERAIRN
+6220 
-6229 SQDVEN
+6229 
-6235 SPTLPEY
+6235 
-6242 PASAGATTPSPQE
+6242 
-6255 YATKERTSYLFDS
+6255 
-6268 SPSTRAYGTSPTVE
+6268 
-6282 TVTPAHESRRA
+6282 
-6293 VPSTTKE
+6293 
-6300 MGETTRPSKSKKPH
+6300 
-6314 AGSRDEQVSP
+6314 
-6324 TKEIEHKEPYQ
+6324 
-6335 SIFGDPKE
+6335 
-6343 KSTGQSSSLVTPL
+6343 
-6356 SKHGR
+6356 
-6361 TPSNNQLHTI
+6361 
-6371 TETSPPD
+6371 
-6378 DSPLHKKGRAINDV
+6378 
-6392 GAPDRGTKSAR
+6392 
-6403 RTESPKPFSE
+6403 
-6413 RLKSP
+6413 
-6418 PPVTPTPLSR
+6418 
-6428 RGHWKGLSIDR
+6428 
-6439 IAMESSTRQRRS
+6439 
-6451 NDDAQPCTSASG
+6451 
-6463 DLRAVSRLGEASAQD
+6463 
-6478 ANETDP
+6478 
-6484 NLSGLALATGAV
+6484 
-6496 AAIAG
+6496 
-6501 IADASKYDPVRGTGK
+6501 
-6516 GRRAN
+6516 
-6521 QTVVAH
+6521 
-6527 DANRV
+6527 
-6532 QEAWGEVP
+6532 
-6540 RSPMSPSRP
+6540 
-6549 TRPPSVRKRQSM
+6549 
-6561 QLIDLQTQLDEL
+6561 
-6573 AAQNSSL
+6573 
-6580 ENAKAR
+6580 
-6586 AEETLQATYHQ
+6586 
-6597 RQIDE
+6597 
-6602 QLVAEAAEA
+6602 
-6611 QANRNLAND
+6611 
-6620 TNERYAQLQSEGQL
+6620 
-6634 VHQQWQTTQRELE
+6634 
-6647 QLRTQHQQLTRG
+6647 
-6659 VEDAVRDEIG
+6659 
-6669 IALDERNAEIDR
+6669 
-6681 LNTDLTEAKEQIKT
+6681 
-6695 LQKQILSAKKPSESF
+6695 
-6710 LTIRDEDYFDSA
+6710 
-6722 CQQLCQ
+6722 
-6728 HVQQWVLRF
+6728 
-6737 SKFSDTRPCKLSSE
+6737 
-6751 IAADTRLD
+6751 
-6759 TATRQ
+6759 
-6764 KIDTR
+6764 
-6769 LDNAI
+6769 
-6774 LDGSDVDSL
+6774 
-6783 LADRVKRRDVFMSVV
+6783 
-6798 MTMIWE
+6798 
-6804 YVFTRY
+6804 
-6810 LFGMDREQRQKL
+6810 
-6822 KSLEKTLS
+6822 
-6830 EVGEYIDCIEFR
+6830 
-6842 TSTNI
+6842 
-6847 LVRTTTRRS
+6847 
-6856 PMREAFIQ
+6856 
-6864 QRAQDTEAVVHEIYS
+6864 
-6879 TLSTLLS
+6879 
-6886 PPSHLQRQIQE
+6886 
-6897 SLRNVMRLAVELSI
+6897 
-6911 EMRTQRAEYI
+6911 
-6921 MLPPLQPEYDTNG
+6921 
-6934 DLVAKVTFNAS
+6934 
-6945 LMNERSGRETSNDEL
+6945 
-6960 EGRGA
+6960 
-6965 IVKIVL
+6965 
-6971 FPLVVKKGDDF
+6971 
-6982 GEGEDEIVVCPAQ
+6982 
-6995 VLVQRPRDKKVV
+6995 
-7007 RMLSGAMSIDR
+7007 
-7018 PDSRASRMTSV
+7018 
-7029 VPESSIMD
+7029 
-7037 YETGS
+7037 
-7042 GNVI
+7042 